1 MQKRRKMLTWLLT
14 MMMALGLFGAQASV
28 VGAAV
33 SMDFWG
39 FNVSPSELSASG
51 GKVTVDVN
59 FMENDADGELH
70 YRLRRQNED
79 KSYTVVKADE
89 TVHVS
94 KAAHTFQ
101 VDIPA
106 NTEAREV
113 TWQITLSENSNYM
126 NKKSQTVKV
135 AAASAGGGE
144 QPEPSDKVKCDA
156 KTFRAKVVDEKGNPV
171 EGVNLNIYG
180 LEDDTLDYDIKS
192 DKNGVASYTLTG
204 SDFMMRFDVSVSDD
218 NWTSE
223 DEHGFETDG
232 TPSKMPSIVS
242 VDDKSLAEADE
253 VVFTVKKNGTAEDKV
268 LCEGRTFRAKVV
280 DEKGNPV
287 EGVSVLIKD
296 TEGQGCN
303 YTATSGK
310 DGVVS
315 HEMGQYVDF
324 SLTFNASV
332 KDSAWT
338 SEDKHTFVTGSGA
351 VITKVNGKAPADA
364 DEMVFVVKK
373 GGTSAPTKVLSD
385 STHFRAVAMDKDGK
399 PVAGAVFTVKVPG
412 VGTHEI
418 TSNEKGVI
426 EYALDKADDYDNT
439 LTVELKSNDKWS
451 SMDSYKVVTNAMAEI
466 YTVNNKPLS
475 DEEFSF
481 ILHETVDKTALGEAL
496 DKVKNLVK
504 TDYTDESWSDYS
516 MVLDKA
522 QKVYDNDYV
531 NKDDVTN
538 AIQELEA
545 AVKKL
550 TVKAADT
557 AKADEAKADVAKL
570 QKDDYTPESWKAVE
584 DALTELEK
592 VSKGENVLQSE
603 LDAAV
608 EKLTQAISG
617 LKEAEKPEPKPE
629 PEAKKV
635 ASVKLS
641 TTTYTYNGKVKKP
654 AVTAKDDK
662 NNVIPK
668 SDYTVKYSSGC
679 KSVGNYKATV
689 TFRGDY
695 SGSFVRSFRIVP
707 KGTKV
712 KSLKA
717 GKKSFTVKWK
727 AQKTQ
732 TTGYQVQYCMKK
744 NFKKGAKTA
753 TVGKNK
759 TVSKKITKL
768 GKKKTYYVRIR
779 TYKTVK
785 VNGKNTKMY
794 SGWSAVKKVKTK

>member
-14 MMMALGLFGAQASV
+14 MMMALGLFGAQASIA
-28 VGAAV
+28 GAAV
-33 SMDFWG
+33 SMDFYG
-39 FNVSPSELSASG
+39 YTVSPSELSASG

-59 FMENDADGELH
+59 LMNDDADGELH

-79 KSYTVVKADE
+79 KTYTTVKADE

-101 VDIPA
+101 VDIPE

-126 NKKSQTVKV
+126 NKTSKTVKV

-156 KTFRAKVVDEKGNPV
+156 KTFRAKVVDEKG
-171 EGVNLNIYG
+171 
-180 LEDDTLDYDIKS
+180 S
-192 DKNGVASYTLTG
+192 
-204 SDFMMRFDVSVSDD
+204 
-218 NWTSE
+218 
-223 DEHGFETDG
+223 
-232 TPSKMPSIVS
+232 
-242 VDDKSLAEADE
+242 
-253 VVFTVKKNGTAEDKV
+253 
-268 LCEGRTFRAKVV
+268 
-280 DEKGNPV
+280 PV
-287 EGVSVLIKD
+287 EGVSVLLKD
-296 TEGQGCN
+296 DKNYGCE
-303 YTATSGK
+303 YTVTSGK

-315 HEMGQYVDF
+315 HEMNQNADY
-324 SLTFNASV
+324 SLTFNVNV

-338 SEDKHTFVTGSGA
+338 SENTHTFVTGGDAS
-351 VITKVNGKAPADA
+351 ITKVNGKAPADA

-373 GGTSAPTKVLSD
+373 GGTPAPTKVLSD
-385 STHFRAVAMDKDGK
+385 STHFRAVAVDKDGK

-439 LTVELKSNDKWS
+439 LTVELKANDKWS

-531 NKDDVTN
+531 NNDDVTN

-557 AKADEAKADVAKL
+557 SKADDAKADAAKL
-570 QKDDYTPESWKAVE
+570 QKDNYTPESWKAVE
-584 DALTELEK
+584 DALAELEK

-608 EKLTQAISG
+608 EKLTQAISD
-617 LKEAEKPEPKPE
+617 LKEAEKPE

-654 AVTAKDDK
+654 AVTAKDNK

-668 SDYTVKYSSGC
+668 SAYTIKYSSGC
-679 KSVGNYKATV
+679 KSVGKYTATV

-695 SGSFVRSFRIVP
+695 SGSFVRSFQIIP
-707 KGTKV
+707 KGTKI
-712 KSLKA
+712 KSLKV
-717 GKKSFTVKWK
+717 GKKSFTVKWT

-732 TTGYQVQYCMKK
+732 TTGYQVQYCLKK
-744 NFKKGAKTA
+744 NFKKGAKTT

-759 TVSKKITKL
+759 TVSKKITKR

-785 VNGKNTKMY
+785 VKGKNTKLY

>member
-1 MQKRRKMLTWLLT
+1 MNRI
-14 MMMALGLFGAQASV
+14 
-28 VGAAV
+28 
-33 SMDFWG
+33 
-39 FNVSPSELSASG
+39 
-51 GKVTVDVN
+51 
-59 FMENDADGELH
+59 
-70 YRLRRQNED
+70 
-79 KSYTVVKADE
+79 
-89 TVHVS
+89 S
-94 KAAHTFQ
+94 K
-101 VDIPA
+101 
-106 NTEAREV
+106 
-113 TWQITLSENSNYM
+113 
-126 NKKSQTVKV
+126 TVKV
-135 AAASAGGGE
+135 AASAGGGE
-144 QPEPSDKVKCDA
+144 QPEPSDKVLCDA
-156 KTFRAKVVDEKGNPV
+156 KTFRAKVVDEKGSPV
-171 EGVNLNIYG
+171 EGVNVNIFG
-180 LEDDTLDYDIKS
+180 VEDNTLDYNIKS
-192 DKNGVASYTLTG
+192 DKNGIASYTLTG
-204 SDFMMRFDVSVSDD
+204 VDIMMPFDVSVSDA

-223 DEHGFETDG
+223 DEHRFETDG
-232 TPSKMPSIVS
+232 TPTKMPSIVS
-242 VDDKSLAEADE
+242 VDGKSLAEAAE
-253 VVFTVKKNGTAEDKV
+253 VIFTVKKNGTAADKV

-280 DEKGNPV
+280 DEKGTPV

-296 TEGQGCN
+296 NENQCCE
-303 YTATSGK
+303 YTVTSGK

-315 HEMGQYVDF
+315 REMNQNADYD
-324 SLTFNASV
+324 LTFNVNV

-338 SEDKHTFVTGSGA
+338 SENTHTFVTGGDAS
-351 VITKVNGKAPADA
+351 ITKVNGKAPADA

-373 GGTSAPTKVLSD
+373 GGTPAPSKVLSD
-385 STHFRAVAMDKDGK
+385 STHFRAVAVDKNGK

-426 EYALDKADDYDNT
+426 EYALDKEADCNNT
-439 LTVELKSNDKWS
+439 LTVELKANDKWA
-451 SMDSYKVVTNAMAEI
+451 SMDSYKVVTNEMAEI
-466 YTVNNKPLS
+466 DTVNKKPLS

-481 ILHETVDKTALGEAL
+481 ILHKKVDKTALGEAL

-516 MVLDKA
+516 LVLDKV

-531 NKDDVTN
+531 NDDDVTY

-557 AKADEAKADVAKL
+557 AKADDAKADAAKL
-570 QKDDYTPESWKAVE
+570 QKDNYTPESWKAVE
-584 DALTELEK
+584 DALAELEK

-608 EKLTQAISG
+608 EKLTQAISD
-617 LKEAEKPEPKPE
+617 LKEAEKPE

-654 AVTAKDDK
+654 AVTAKDNK

-668 SDYTVKYSSGC
+668 SAYTVKYSSGC
-679 KSVGNYKATV
+679 KSVGKYTATV

-695 SGSFVRSFRIVP
+695 SGSFVRSFQIIP
-707 KGTKV
+707 KGTKI
-712 KSLKA
+712 KRLKA
-717 GKKSFTVKWK
+717 GKKSFTVKWT

-732 TTGYQVQYCMKK
+732 TTGYQVQYCLKK
-744 NFKKGAKTA
+744 NFKKGAKTT

-759 TVSKKITKL
+759 TVSKKITKR

-785 VNGKNTKMY
+785 VKGKSTKLY

>member
-14 MMMALGLFGAQASV
+14 MMMALGLFGAQASIA
-28 VGAAV
+28 GAAV
-33 SMDFWG
+33 SMDFYG
-39 FNVSPSELSASG
+39 YTVSPSELSASG

-59 FMENDADGELH
+59 LMNDDADGELH

-79 KSYTVVKADE
+79 KTYTTVKADE

-101 VDIPA
+101 VDIPE

-113 TWQITLSENSNYM
+113 TWQIILSENSNYM
-126 NKKSQTVKV
+126 NRISKTVKV
-135 AAASAGGGE
+135 AASAGGGE
-144 QPEPSDKVKCDA
+144 QPEPSDKVLCDA

-171 EGVNLNIYG
+171 EGVNVNIFG
-180 LEDDTLDYDIKS
+180 VEDNTLDYNIKS
-192 DKNGVASYTLTG
+192 DKNGIASYTLTG
-204 SDFMMRFDVSVSDD
+204 VDIMMPFDVSVSDA

-223 DEHGFETDG
+223 DEHRFETDG
-232 TPSKMPSIVS
+232 TPTKMPSIVS
-242 VDDKSLAEADE
+242 VDGKSLAEADE
-253 VVFTVKKNGTAEDKV
+253 VIFTVKKNGTAADKV

-280 DEKGNPV
+280 DEKGTPV

-296 TEGQGCN
+296 NENQCCE
-303 YTATSGK
+303 YTVTSGK

-315 HEMGQYVDF
+315 REMNQNADYD
-324 SLTFNASV
+324 LTFNVNV

-338 SEDKHTFVTGSGA
+338 SENTHTFVTGGDAS
-351 VITKVNGKAPADA
+351 ITKVNGKAPADA

-373 GGTSAPTKVLSD
+373 GGTPAPSKVLSD
-385 STHFRAVAMDKDGK
+385 STHFRAVAVDKDGK

-426 EYALDKADDYDNT
+426 EYALDKEDDCDNT
-439 LTVELKSNDKWS
+439 LTVELKANDKWA
-451 SMDSYKVVTNAMAEI
+451 SMDNYKVVTNAMAEI
-466 YTVNNKPLS
+466 YTVNKKPLS
-475 DEEFSF
+475 DKEFSF
-481 ILHETVDKTALGEAL
+481 ILHEKVDKTALGEAL

-516 MVLDKA
+516 LVLDKA

-531 NKDDVTN
+531 TKDDVTN

-557 AKADEAKADVAKL
+557 AKADDAKADAAKL
-570 QKDDYTPESWKAVE
+570 QKDNYTPESWKAVE
-584 DALTELEK
+584 DALAELEK

-608 EKLTQAISG
+608 EKLTQAISA
-617 LKEAEKPEPKPE
+617 LKEAEKPEP
-629 PEAKKV
+629 EAKKV
-635 ASVKLS
+635 TSVKLS

-654 AVTAKDDK
+654 AVTAKDNK

-668 SDYTVKYSSGC
+668 SAYTVKYSSGC
-679 KSVGNYKATV
+679 KSVGKYTATV

-695 SGSFVRSFRIVP
+695 SGSFVRSFQIIP
-707 KGTKV
+707 KGTKI
-712 KSLKA
+712 KRLKA
-717 GKKSFTVKWK
+717 GKKSFTVKWT

-732 TTGYQVQYCMKK
+732 TTGYQVQY
-744 NFKKGAKTA
+744 
-753 TVGKNK
+753 
-759 TVSKKITKL
+759 L
-768 GKKKTYYVRIR
+768 LR
-779 TYKTVK
+779 
-785 VNGKNTKMY
+785 
-794 SGWSAVKKVKTK
+794 

>member
-14 MMMALGLFGAQASV
+14 MMMALGLFGAQASIA
-28 VGAAV
+28 GAAV
-33 SMDFWG
+33 SMDFYG
-39 FNVSPSELSASG
+39 YTVSPSELSASG

-59 FMENDADGELH
+59 LMNDDADGELH

-79 KSYTVVKADE
+79 KTYTTVKADE

-101 VDIPA
+101 VDIPE

-126 NKKSQTVKV
+126 NRISKTVKV
-135 AAASAGGGE
+135 AASAGGGE
-144 QPEPSDKVKCDA
+144 QPEPSDKVLCDA
-156 KTFRAKVVDEKGNPV
+156 KTFRA
-171 EGVNLNIYG
+171 
-180 LEDDTLDYDIKS
+180 
-192 DKNGVASYTLTG
+192 
-204 SDFMMRFDVSVSDD
+204 R
-218 NWTSE
+218 
-223 DEHGFETDG
+223 
-232 TPSKMPSIVS
+232 
-242 VDDKSLAEADE
+242 
-253 VVFTVKKNGTAEDKV
+253 
-268 LCEGRTFRAKVV
+268 VV

-296 TEGQGCN
+296 NENMGCE
-303 YTATSGK
+303 YTVTSGK

-315 HEMGQYVDF
+315 HEMNQNVDYE
-324 SLTFNASV
+324 LTFNVNV

-338 SEDKHTFVTGSGA
+338 SENTHTFVTGGDAS
-351 VITKVNGKAPADA
+351 ITKVNGKAPADA

-373 GGTSAPTKVLSD
+373 GGTPAPSKVLSD
-385 STHFRAVAMDKDGK
+385 STHFRAVAVDKDGK

-439 LTVELKSNDKWS
+439 LTVELKANDKWA

-466 YTVNNKPLS
+466 YTVNKKPLS

-481 ILHETVDKTALGEAL
+481 ILHEKVDKTALGEAL

-516 MVLDKA
+516 LVLDKA

-531 NKDDVTN
+531 TKDDVTN

-557 AKADEAKADVAKL
+557 AKADDAKADAAKL
-570 QKDDYTPESWKAVE
+570 QKDNYTPESWKAVE
-584 DALTELEK
+584 DALAELEK

-608 EKLTQAISG
+608 EKLTQAISD
-617 LKEAEKPEPKPE
+617 LKEAEKPEP
-629 PEAKKV
+629 EAKKV
-635 ASVKLS
+635 TSVKLS

-654 AVTAKDDK
+654 AVTAKDNK

-668 SDYTVKYSSGC
+668 SAYTVKYSSGC
-679 KSVGNYKATV
+679 KSVGKYTATV

-695 SGSFVRSFRIVP
+695 SGSFVRSFQIIP
-707 KGTKV
+707 KGTKI
-712 KSLKA
+712 KRLKA
-717 GKKSFTVKWK
+717 GKKSFTVKWT

-732 TTGYQVQYCMKK
+732 TTGYQVQYCLKK
-744 NFKKGAKTA
+744 NFKKGAKTT

-759 TVSKKITKL
+759 TVSKKITKR

-785 VNGKNTKMY
+785 VKGKNTKLY

>member
-14 MMMALGLFGAQASV
+14 MMMALGLFGAQASIA
-28 VGAAV
+28 GAAV
-33 SMDFWG
+33 SMDFYDYT
-39 FNVSPSELSASG
+39 VSPSELSASG
-51 GKVTVDVN
+51 GKVKVDVN
-59 FMENDADGELH
+59 LVNDDADGELH

-79 KSYTVVKADE
+79 KTYTTVKADE

-94 KAAHTFQ
+94 KATHTFQ
-101 VDIPA
+101 VDIPE

-126 NKKSQTVKV
+126 NRFSKTVKV
-135 AAASAGGGE
+135 AASAGGGE
-144 QPEPSDKVKCDA
+144 QPEPS
-156 KTFRAKVVDEKGNPV
+156 
-171 EGVNLNIYG
+171 
-180 LEDDTLDYDIKS
+180 
-192 DKNGVASYTLTG
+192 
-204 SDFMMRFDVSVSDD
+204 
-218 NWTSE
+218 
-223 DEHGFETDG
+223 
-232 TPSKMPSIVS
+232 
-242 VDDKSLAEADE
+242 
-253 VVFTVKKNGTAEDKV
+253 DKV

-280 DEKGNPV
+280 DEKGTPV

-296 TEGQGCN
+296 NENMLCE
-303 YTATSGK
+303 YTVTSGK

-315 HEMGQYVDF
+315 HEMIQGVDY
-324 SLTFNASV
+324 SLTFNVNV

-338 SEDKHTFVTGSGA
+338 SENTHTFVTGGDAS
-351 VITKVNGKAPADA
+351 ITKVNGKAPADA

-373 GGTSAPTKVLSD
+373 GGTPAPSKVLSD
-385 STHFRAVAMDKDGK
+385 STHFRAVAVDKNGK

-426 EYALDKADDYDNT
+426 EYALEKEDDCDNT
-439 LTVELKSNDKWS
+439 LTVELKANDKWA
-451 SMDSYKVVTNAMAEI
+451 SMDSYKVVTNEMAEI
-466 YTVNNKPLS
+466 DTVNKKPLS

-481 ILHETVDKTALGEAL
+481 ILHKKVDKTALGEAL

-516 MVLDKA
+516 LVLDKV

-531 NKDDVTN
+531 NDDDVTN

-557 AKADEAKADVAKL
+557 AKADDAKADAAKL
-570 QKDDYTPESWKAVE
+570 QKDNYTPESWKAVE
-584 DALTELEK
+584 DALAELEK

-608 EKLTQAISG
+608 EKLTQAISD
-617 LKEAEKPEPKPE
+617 LKEAEKPE

-635 ASVKLS
+635 ALVKLS

-654 AVTAKDDK
+654 AVTAKDNK

-668 SDYTVKYSSGC
+668 SAYTVKYSSGC
-679 KSVGNYKATV
+679 KSVGKYTATV

-695 SGSFVRSFRIVP
+695 SGSFVRSFQIIP
-707 KGTKV
+707 KGTKI
-712 KSLKA
+712 KRLKA
-717 GKKSFTVKWK
+717 GKKSFTVKWT

-732 TTGYQVQYCMKK
+732 TTGYQVQYCLKK
-744 NFKKGAKTA
+744 NFKKGAKTT

-759 TVSKKITKL
+759 TVSKKITKR

-785 VNGKNTKMY
+785 VKGKSTKLY

>member
-14 MMMALGLFGAQASV
+14 MMMALGLFGAQASIA
-28 VGAAV
+28 GAAV
-33 SMDFWG
+33 SMDFYG
-39 FNVSPSELSASG
+39 YTVSPSELSASG

-59 FMENDADGELH
+59 LMNDDADGELH

-79 KSYTVVKADE
+79 KTYTVVKADE

-94 KAAHTFQ
+94 KATHTFQ
-101 VDIPA
+101 VDIPE

-126 NKKSQTVKV
+126 NKTSKTVKV
-135 AAASAGGGE
+135 AASAGGGE

-171 EGVNLNIYG
+171 EGV
-180 LEDDTLDYDIKS
+180 
-192 DKNGVASYTLTG
+192 
-204 SDFMMRFDVSVSDD
+204 
-218 NWTSE
+218 
-223 DEHGFETDG
+223 
-232 TPSKMPSIVS
+232 
-242 VDDKSLAEADE
+242 
-253 VVFTVKKNGTAEDKV
+253 
-268 LCEGRTFRAKVV
+268 
-280 DEKGNPV
+280 
-287 EGVSVLIKD
+287 SVLIKD
-296 TEGQGCN
+296 NENQDCE
-303 YTATSGK
+303 YTVTSGK

-315 HEMGQYVDF
+315 REMNQYIDF
-324 SLTFNASV
+324 SLTFNVNV

-338 SEDKHTFVTGSGA
+338 SENTHTFVTGGDAS
-351 VITKVNGKAPADA
+351 ITKVNGKAPADA

-373 GGTSAPTKVLSD
+373 GGTPAPTKVLSD
-385 STHFRAVAMDKDGK
+385 STHFRAVAVDKDGK

-439 LTVELKSNDKWS
+439 LTVELKANDKWS

-531 NKDDVTN
+531 NNDDVTN

-557 AKADEAKADVAKL
+557 AKADDAKADAAKL
-570 QKDDYTPESWKAVE
+570 QKDNYTPESWKAVE
-584 DALTELEK
+584 DALAELEK

-608 EKLTQAISG
+608 EKLTQAISD
-617 LKEAEKPEPKPE
+617 LKEAEKPE

-668 SDYTVKYSSGC
+668 SAYTVKYSSGC
-679 KSVGNYKATV
+679 KSVGKYTATV

-695 SGSFVRSFRIVP
+695 SGSFVRSFRIIP
-707 KGTKV
+707 KGTKI

-717 GKKSFTVKWK
+717 GKKSFTVKWT

-732 TTGYQVQYCMKK
+732 TTGYQVQYCLKK
-744 NFKKGAKTA
+744 NFKKGAKTT

-759 TVSKKITKL
+759 TVSKKITKR
-768 GKKKTYYVRIR
+768 GKKKTYYVKIR

-785 VNGKNTKMY
+785 VKGKNTKLY

>member
-1 MQKRRKMLTWLLT
+1 M
-14 MMMALGLFGAQASV
+14 
-28 VGAAV
+28 
-33 SMDFWG
+33 
-39 FNVSPSELSASG
+39 
-51 GKVTVDVN
+51 
-59 FMENDADGELH
+59 
-70 YRLRRQNED
+70 
-79 KSYTVVKADE
+79 
-89 TVHVS
+89 
-94 KAAHTFQ
+94 
-101 VDIPA
+101 
-106 NTEAREV
+106 
-113 TWQITLSENSNYM
+113 
-126 NKKSQTVKV
+126 
-135 AAASAGGGE
+135 
-144 QPEPSDKVKCDA
+144 
-156 KTFRAKVVDEKGNPV
+156 DEKGNPV
-171 EGVNLNIYG
+171 EGVNVNIYG
-180 LEDDTLDYDIKS
+180 VEDNTLDYNIKS
-192 DKNGVASYTLTG
+192 DKNGIASYTLTG
-204 SDFMMRFDVSVSDD
+204 VDFMMPFDVSVSDA

-232 TPSKMPSIVS
+232 TPSKMPSIIS
-242 VDDKSLAEADE
+242 VDGKSLAEADE
-253 VVFTVKKNGTAEDKV
+253 MIFTVKKNGTAADKV

-287 EGVSVLIKD
+287 EGVSVLVKD
-296 TEGQGCN
+296 NGNQGCE
-303 YTATSGK
+303 YTAISGK

-315 HEMGQYVDF
+315 HEMQNWDYD
-324 SLTFNASV
+324 LTFNAEV

-338 SEDKHTFVTGSGA
+338 SQDKHIFVTGSGA

-373 GGTSAPTKVLSD
+373 GGTPAPTKVLSD
-385 STHFRAVAMDKDGK
+385 STHFRAVAVDKDGK

-439 LTVELKSNDKWS
+439 LTVELKANDKWS

-531 NKDDVTN
+531 NNDDVTN

-557 AKADEAKADVAKL
+557 AKADDAKADAAKL
-570 QKDDYTPESWKAVE
+570 QKDNYTPESWKAVE
-584 DALTELEK
+584 DALAELEK

-608 EKLTQAISG
+608 EKLTQAISD
-617 LKEAEKPEPKPE
+617 LKEAEKPE

-668 SDYTVKYSSGC
+668 SAYTVKYSSGC
-679 KSVGNYKATV
+679 KSVGKYTATV

-695 SGSFVRSFRIVP
+695 SGSFVRSFRIIP
-707 KGTKV
+707 KGTKL

-717 GKKSFTVKWK
+717 GKKSFTVKWT

-732 TTGYQVQYCMKK
+732 TTGYQVQYCLKK
-744 NFKKGAKTA
+744 NFKKGAKTT

-759 TVSKKITKL
+759 TVSKKITKR

-785 VNGKNTKMY
+785 VKGKNTKLY

>member
-1 MQKRRKMLTWLLT
+1 MCDYNFFELVEQDNAKWNGLVKYFCQKSYIEKGKTMQKRRKMLTWLLT
-14 MMMALGLFGAQASV
+14 MMMALGLFGAQASIA
-28 VGAAV
+28 GAAV
-33 SMDFWG
+33 SMDFYG
-39 FNVSPSELSASG
+39 YTVSPSELSASG
-51 GKVTVDVN
+51 GKV
-59 FMENDADGELH
+59 
-70 YRLRRQNED
+70 
-79 KSYTVVKADE
+79 K
-89 TVHVS
+89 
-94 KAAHTFQ
+94 
-101 VDIPA
+101 
-106 NTEAREV
+106 
-113 TWQITLSENSNYM
+113 
-126 NKKSQTVKV
+126 
-135 AAASAGGGE
+135 
-144 QPEPSDKVKCDA
+144 PEPSDKVLCDA

-171 EGVNLNIYG
+171 EGVNVNIFG
-180 LEDDTLDYDIKS
+180 VEDNTLDYNIKS
-192 DKNGVASYTLTG
+192 DKNGIASYTLTG
-204 SDFMMRFDVSVSDD
+204 VDFMMTFDVSVSDA

-223 DEHGFETDG
+223 DEHRFETDG
-232 TPSKMPSIVS
+232 AQTKMPSIVS
-242 VDDKSLAEADE
+242 VDGKSLAEADE
-253 VVFTVKKNGTAEDKV
+253 VIFTVKKNGTAADKV

-280 DEKGNPV
+280 DEKGTPV
-287 EGVSVLIKD
+287 EGVSVLIKANETQD
-296 TEGQGCN
+296 CE
-303 YTATSGK
+303 YTVTSGK

-315 HEMGQYVDF
+315 REMDPNIDF
-324 SLTFNASV
+324 DLTFNVNV

-338 SEDKHTFVTGSGA
+338 SENTHTFVTGRKGDAS
-351 VITKVNGKAPADA
+351 ITKVNGKAPADA

-373 GGTSAPTKVLSD
+373 GGTPAPSKVLSD
-385 STHFRAVAMDKDGK
+385 STHFRAVAVGKDGK

-426 EYALDKADDYDNT
+426 EYALDKANDCENT
-439 LTVELKSNDKWS
+439 LTVELKANDKWA
-451 SMDSYKVVTNAMAEI
+451 SMDNYKVVTNEMAEI
-466 YTVNNKPLS
+466 DTVNKKPLS
-475 DEEFSF
+475 DKGFSF
-481 ILHETVDKTALGEAL
+481 ILHEKVDKTALGEAL

-516 MVLDKA
+516 LVLDKV

-531 NKDDVTN
+531 NDDDVTN

-557 AKADEAKADVAKL
+557 AKADDAKADAAKL
-570 QKDDYTPESWKAVE
+570 QKDNYTPESWKAVE
-584 DALTELEK
+584 DALAELEK

-608 EKLTQAISG
+608 EKLTQAISD
-617 LKEAEKPEPKPE
+617 LKEAEKPE

-635 ASVKLS
+635 ALVKLS

-654 AVTAKDDK
+654 AVTAKDNK

-668 SDYTVKYSSGC
+668 SAYTVKYSSGC
-679 KSVGNYKATV
+679 KSVGKYTATV

-695 SGSFVRSFRIVP
+695 SGSFVRSFQIIP
-707 KGTKV
+707 KGTKI
-712 KSLKA
+712 KRLKA
-717 GKKSFTVKWK
+717 GKKSFTVKWT

-732 TTGYQVQYCMKK
+732 TTGYQVQYCLKK
-744 NFKKGAKTA
+744 NFKKGAKTT

-759 TVSKKITKL
+759 TVSKKITKR

-785 VNGKNTKMY
+785 VKGKSTKLY

>member
-14 MMMALGLFGAQASV
+14 MMMALGLFGAQASIA
-28 VGAAV
+28 GAAV
-33 SMDFWG
+33 SMDFYDYT
-39 FNVSPSELSASG
+39 VSPSELSASG
-51 GKVTVDVN
+51 GKVKVDVN
-59 FMENDADGELH
+59 LMNDDADGELH

-79 KSYTVVKADE
+79 KTYTEVKADE

-101 VDIPA
+101 VDIPE

-113 TWQITLSENSNYM
+113 TWQITLSENSKYM
-126 NKKSQTVKV
+126 NRIPKTVKV
-135 AAASAGGGE
+135 AASAGGGE
-144 QPEPSDKVKCDA
+144 QPEPS
-156 KTFRAKVVDEKGNPV
+156 
-171 EGVNLNIYG
+171 
-180 LEDDTLDYDIKS
+180 
-192 DKNGVASYTLTG
+192 
-204 SDFMMRFDVSVSDD
+204 
-218 NWTSE
+218 
-223 DEHGFETDG
+223 
-232 TPSKMPSIVS
+232 
-242 VDDKSLAEADE
+242 
-253 VVFTVKKNGTAEDKV
+253 DKV

-280 DEKGNPV
+280 DEKGTPV

-296 TEGQGCN
+296 NENQCCE
-303 YTATSGK
+303 YTVTSGK

-315 HEMGQYVDF
+315 REMNQNADYD
-324 SLTFNASV
+324 LTFNVNV

-338 SEDKHTFVTGSGA
+338 SENTHTFVTGGDAS
-351 VITKVNGKAPADA
+351 ITKVNGKAPADA

-373 GGTSAPTKVLSD
+373 GGTPAPSKVLSD
-385 STHFRAVAMDKDGK
+385 STHFRAVAVDKNGK

-426 EYALDKADDYDNT
+426 EYALDKEADCNNT
-439 LTVELKSNDKWS
+439 LTVELKANDKWA
-451 SMDSYKVVTNAMAEI
+451 SMDSYKVVTNEMAEI
-466 YTVNNKPLS
+466 DTVNKKPLS

-481 ILHETVDKTALGEAL
+481 ILHKKVDKTALGEAL

-516 MVLDKA
+516 LVLDKV

-531 NKDDVTN
+531 NDDDVTY

-557 AKADEAKADVAKL
+557 AKADDAKADAAKL
-570 QKDDYTPESWKAVE
+570 QKDNYTPESWKAVE
-584 DALTELEK
+584 DALAELEK

-608 EKLTQAISG
+608 EKLTQAISD
-617 LKEAEKPEPKPE
+617 LKEAEKPE

-654 AVTAKDDK
+654 AVTAKDNK

-668 SDYTVKYSSGC
+668 SAYTVKYSSGC
-679 KSVGNYKATV
+679 KSVGKYTATV

-695 SGSFVRSFRIVP
+695 SGSFVRSFQIIP
-707 KGTKV
+707 KGTKI
-712 KSLKA
+712 KRLKA
-717 GKKSFTVKWK
+717 GKKSFTVKWT

-732 TTGYQVQYCMKK
+732 TTGYQVQYCLKK
-744 NFKKGAKTA
+744 NFKKGAKTT

-759 TVSKKITKL
+759 TVSKKITKR

-785 VNGKNTKMY
+785 VKGKSTKLY

>member
-14 MMMALGLFGAQASV
+14 MMMALGLFGAQASIA
-28 VGAAV
+28 GAAV
-33 SMDFWG
+33 SMDFYG
-39 FNVSPSELSASG
+39 YTVSPSELSASG

-59 FMENDADGELH
+59 LMNDDADGELH

-79 KSYTVVKADE
+79 KTYTTVKADE

-101 VDIPA
+101 VDIPE

-126 NKKSQTVKV
+126 NKTSKTVKV

-156 KTFRAKVVDEKGNPV
+156 KTFRAKVVDEKG
-171 EGVNLNIYG
+171 
-180 LEDDTLDYDIKS
+180 T
-192 DKNGVASYTLTG
+192 
-204 SDFMMRFDVSVSDD
+204 
-218 NWTSE
+218 
-223 DEHGFETDG
+223 
-232 TPSKMPSIVS
+232 
-242 VDDKSLAEADE
+242 
-253 VVFTVKKNGTAEDKV
+253 
-268 LCEGRTFRAKVV
+268 
-280 DEKGNPV
+280 PV
-287 EGVSVLIKD
+287 EGVSVLLKD
-296 TEGQGCN
+296 DKNYGCE
-303 YTATSGK
+303 YTVTSGK

-315 HEMGQYVDF
+315 HEMNQNADY
-324 SLTFNASV
+324 SLTFNVNV

-338 SEDKHTFVTGSGA
+338 SENTHTFVTGPKGDAS
-351 VITKVNGKAPADA
+351 ITKVNGKAPADA

-373 GGTSAPTKVLSD
+373 GGTPAPTKVLSD
-385 STHFRAVAMDKDGK
+385 STHFRAVAVDKDGK

-439 LTVELKSNDKWS
+439 LTVELKANDKWS

-531 NKDDVTN
+531 NNDDVTN

-557 AKADEAKADVAKL
+557 AKADEAKADAAKL
-570 QKDDYTPESWKAVE
+570 QKDNYTPESWKAVE
-584 DALTELEK
+584 DALAELEK

-608 EKLTQAISG
+608 EKLTQAISD
-617 LKEAEKPEPKPE
+617 LKEAEKPE

-668 SDYTVKYSSGC
+668 SAYTVKYSSGC
-679 KSVGNYKATV
+679 KSVGKYTATV

-695 SGSFVRSFRIVP
+695 SGSFVRSFQIIP
-707 KGTKV
+707 KGTKI

-717 GKKSFTVKWK
+717 GKKSFTVKWT

-732 TTGYQVQYCMKK
+732 TTGYQVQYCLKK
-744 NFKKGAKTA
+744 NFKKGAKTT

-759 TVSKKITKL
+759 TVSKKITKR
-768 GKKKTYYVRIR
+768 GKKKTYYVRVR

-785 VNGKNTKMY
+785 VKGKSTKLY

>member
-14 MMMALGLFGAQASV
+14 MMMALGLFGAQASIA
-28 VGAAV
+28 GAAV
-33 SMDFWG
+33 SMDFYWYT
-39 FNVSPSELSASG
+39 VSPSELSASG

-59 FMENDADGELH
+59 LMNDDADGELH

-79 KSYTVVKADE
+79 KTYTTVKADE

-101 VDIPA
+101 VDIPE

-113 TWQITLSENSNYM
+113 TWQITLSENSNYL
-126 NKKSQTVKV
+126 NKMPKTVKV
-135 AAASAGGGE
+135 AASAGGGE
-144 QPEPSDKVKCDA
+144 QPEPS
-156 KTFRAKVVDEKGNPV
+156 
-171 EGVNLNIYG
+171 
-180 LEDDTLDYDIKS
+180 
-192 DKNGVASYTLTG
+192 
-204 SDFMMRFDVSVSDD
+204 
-218 NWTSE
+218 
-223 DEHGFETDG
+223 
-232 TPSKMPSIVS
+232 
-242 VDDKSLAEADE
+242 
-253 VVFTVKKNGTAEDKV
+253 DKV

-280 DEKGNPV
+280 DEKGTPV
-287 EGVSVLIKD
+287 AGVSVLIKD
-296 TEGQGCN
+296 NENQGCE
-303 YTATSGK
+303 YTVTSGK

-315 HEMGQYVDF
+315 HEMIQGVDY
-324 SLTFNASV
+324 SLTFNVNV

-338 SEDKHTFVTGSGA
+338 SENTHTFVTGGDAS
-351 VITKVNGKAPADA
+351 ITKVNGKAPADA

-373 GGTSAPTKVLSD
+373 GGTPAPTKVLSD
-385 STHFRAVAMDKDGK
+385 STHFRAVAVDKDGK

-439 LTVELKSNDKWS
+439 LTVELKANDKWS

-466 YTVNNKPLS
+466 YTVNKKPLS

-481 ILHETVDKTALGEAL
+481 ILHEKVDKTALGEAL

-516 MVLDKA
+516 LVLDKA

-531 NKDDVTN
+531 TKDDVTN

-557 AKADEAKADVAKL
+557 AKADDAKADAAKL
-570 QKDDYTPESWKAVE
+570 QKDNYTPESWKAVE
-584 DALTELEK
+584 DALAELEK

-608 EKLTQAISG
+608 EKLTQAISD
-617 LKEAEKPEPKPE
+617 LKEAEKPEP
-629 PEAKKV
+629 EAKKV
-635 ASVKLS
+635 TSVKLS

-654 AVTAKDDK
+654 AVIAKDNK

-668 SDYTVKYSSGC
+668 SAYTVKYSSGC
-679 KSVGNYKATV
+679 KSVGKYTATV

-695 SGSFVRSFRIVP
+695 SGSFVRSFQIIP
-707 KGTKV
+707 KGTKI
-712 KSLKA
+712 KRLKA
-717 GKKSFTVKWK
+717 GKKSFTVKWT

-732 TTGYQVQYCMKK
+732 TTGYQVQYCLKK
-744 NFKKGAKTA
+744 NFKKGAKTT

-759 TVSKKITKL
+759 TVSKKITKR

-785 VNGKNTKMY
+785 VKGKNTKLY

>member
-14 MMMALGLFGAQASV
+14 MMMALGLFGAQASIA
-28 VGAAV
+28 GAAV
-33 SMDFWG
+33 SMDFYG
-39 FNVSPSELSASG
+39 YTVSPSELSASG

-59 FMENDADGELH
+59 LMNDDADGELH

-79 KSYTVVKADE
+79 KTYTTVKADE

-101 VDIPA
+101 VDIPE

-126 NKKSQTVKV
+126 YGKSKTVKV
-135 AAASAGGGE
+135 AASAGGGE
-144 QPEPSDKVKCDA
+144 QPEPS
-156 KTFRAKVVDEKGNPV
+156 
-171 EGVNLNIYG
+171 
-180 LEDDTLDYDIKS
+180 
-192 DKNGVASYTLTG
+192 
-204 SDFMMRFDVSVSDD
+204 
-218 NWTSE
+218 
-223 DEHGFETDG
+223 
-232 TPSKMPSIVS
+232 
-242 VDDKSLAEADE
+242 
-253 VVFTVKKNGTAEDKV
+253 DKV

-280 DEKGNPV
+280 DEKGTPV

-296 TEGQGCN
+296 NENMLCE
-303 YTATSGK
+303 YTVTSGK

-315 HEMGQYVDF
+315 HEMIQGVDY
-324 SLTFNASV
+324 SLTFNVNV

-338 SEDKHTFVTGSGA
+338 SENTHTFVTGGDAS
-351 VITKVNGKAPADA
+351 ITKVNGKAPADA

-373 GGTSAPTKVLSD
+373 GGTPAPSKVLSD
-385 STHFRAVAMDKDGK
+385 STHFRAVAVDKNGK

-412 VGTHEI
+412 VDTHEI

-426 EYALDKADDYDNT
+426 EYALDKEVDCDNT
-439 LTVELKSNDKWS
+439 LTVELKANDKWA
-451 SMDSYKVVTNAMAEI
+451 SMDSYKVVTNEMAEI
-466 YTVNNKPLS
+466 DTVNKKPLS

-481 ILHETVDKTALGEAL
+481 ILHKKVDKTALGEAL

-504 TDYTDESWSDYS
+504 TDYTDESWSGYS
-516 MVLDKA
+516 LVLDKV

-531 NKDDVTN
+531 NDDDVTY

-557 AKADEAKADVAKL
+557 AKADDAKADAAKL
-570 QKDDYTPESWKAVE
+570 QKDNYTPESWKAVE
-584 DALTELEK
+584 DALAELEK

-608 EKLTQAISG
+608 EKLTQAISD
-617 LKEAEKPEPKPE
+617 LKEAEKPE

-635 ASVKLS
+635 ALVKLS

-654 AVTAKDDK
+654 AVTAKDNK

-668 SDYTVKYSSGC
+668 SAYTVKYSSGC
-679 KSVGNYKATV
+679 KSVGKYTATV

-695 SGSFVRSFRIVP
+695 SGSFVRSFQIIP
-707 KGTKV
+707 KGTKI
-712 KSLKA
+712 KRLKA
-717 GKKSFTVKWK
+717 GKKSFTVKWT

-732 TTGYQVQYCMKK
+732 TTGYQVQYCLKK
-744 NFKKGAKTA
+744 NFKKGAKTT

-759 TVSKKITKL
+759 TVSKKITKR

-785 VNGKNTKMY
+785 VKGKSTKLY

>member
-14 MMMALGLFGAQASV
+14 MMMALGLFGAQASIA
-28 VGAAV
+28 GAAV
-33 SMDFWG
+33 SMDFYG
-39 FNVSPSELSASG
+39 YTVSPSELSASG

-59 FMENDADGELH
+59 LMNDDADGELH

-79 KSYTVVKADE
+79 KTYTTVKADE

-101 VDIPA
+101 VDIPE

-126 NKKSQTVKV
+126 YGKSKTVKV
-135 AAASAGGGE
+135 AASAGGGE
-144 QPEPSDKVKCDA
+144 QPEPS
-156 KTFRAKVVDEKGNPV
+156 
-171 EGVNLNIYG
+171 
-180 LEDDTLDYDIKS
+180 
-192 DKNGVASYTLTG
+192 
-204 SDFMMRFDVSVSDD
+204 
-218 NWTSE
+218 
-223 DEHGFETDG
+223 
-232 TPSKMPSIVS
+232 
-242 VDDKSLAEADE
+242 
-253 VVFTVKKNGTAEDKV
+253 DKV

-280 DEKGNPV
+280 DEKGTPV

-296 TEGQGCN
+296 NENMNCE

-315 HEMGQYVDF
+315 HEMNPNADYD
-324 SLTFNASV
+324 LTFNVNV

-338 SEDKHTFVTGSGA
+338 SENTHTFVTGREGDAS
-351 VITKVNGKAPADA
+351 ITKVNGKAPADA

-373 GGTSAPTKVLSD
+373 GGTPAPSKVLSD
-385 STHFRAVAMDKDGK
+385 STHFRAVAVDKDGK

-426 EYALDKADDYDNT
+426 EYALDKEDDCDNT
-439 LTVELKSNDKWS
+439 LTVELKANDKWA
-451 SMDSYKVVTNAMAEI
+451 SMDSYKVVTNEMAEI
-466 YTVNNKPLS
+466 YTVNKKPLS

-481 ILHETVDKTALGEAL
+481 ILHEKVDKTALGEAL

-516 MVLDKA
+516 LVLDKV

-531 NKDDVTN
+531 NDDDVTN

-557 AKADEAKADVAKL
+557 AKADDAKADAAKL
-570 QKDDYTPESWKAVE
+570 QKDNYTPESWKAVE
-584 DALTELEK
+584 DALAELEK

-608 EKLTQAISG
+608 EKLTQAISD
-617 LKEAEKPEPKPE
+617 LKEAEKPE

-635 ASVKLS
+635 ALVKLS

-654 AVTAKDDK
+654 AVTAKDNK

-668 SDYTVKYSSGC
+668 SAYTVKYSSGC
-679 KSVGNYKATV
+679 KSVGKYTATV

-695 SGSFVRSFRIVP
+695 SGSFVRSFQIIP
-707 KGTKV
+707 KGTKI
-712 KSLKA
+712 KRLKA
-717 GKKSFTVKWK
+717 GKKSFTVKWT

-732 TTGYQVQYCMKK
+732 TTGYQVQYCLKK
-744 NFKKGAKTA
+744 NFKKGAKTT

-759 TVSKKITKL
+759 TVSKKITKR

-785 VNGKNTKMY
+785 VKGKSTKLY

>member
-1 MQKRRKMLTWLLT
+1 MNRI
-14 MMMALGLFGAQASV
+14 
-28 VGAAV
+28 
-33 SMDFWG
+33 
-39 FNVSPSELSASG
+39 
-51 GKVTVDVN
+51 
-59 FMENDADGELH
+59 
-70 YRLRRQNED
+70 
-79 KSYTVVKADE
+79 
-89 TVHVS
+89 S
-94 KAAHTFQ
+94 K
-101 VDIPA
+101 
-106 NTEAREV
+106 
-113 TWQITLSENSNYM
+113 
-126 NKKSQTVKV
+126 TVKV
-135 AAASAGGGE
+135 AASAGGGE
-144 QPEPSDKVKCDA
+144 QPEPSDKVLCDA
-156 KTFRAKVVDEKGNPV
+156 KTFRAKVVDEKGTPV
-171 EGVNLNIYG
+171 EGVNVNIFG
-180 LEDDTLDYDIKS
+180 VEDNTLDYNIKS
-192 DKNGVASYTLTG
+192 DKNGIASYTLTG
-204 SDFMMRFDVSVSDD
+204 VDFMMPFDVSVSDA

-223 DEHGFETDG
+223 DEHRFETDG
-232 TPSKMPSIVS
+232 TPTKMPSIVS
-242 VDDKSLAEADE
+242 VDGKSLAEADE
-253 VVFTVKKNGTAEDKV
+253 VIFTVKKNGTAADKV

-280 DEKGNPV
+280 DEKGTPV

-296 TEGQGCN
+296 NENPDCE
-303 YTATSGK
+303 YTVTSGK

-315 HEMGQYVDF
+315 HEMIQGVDS
-324 SLTFNASV
+324 SLTFNVNV

-338 SEDKHTFVTGSGA
+338 SENTHTFVTGGDAS
-351 VITKVNGKAPADA
+351 ITKVNGKAPADA

-373 GGTSAPTKVLSD
+373 GGTPAPSKVLSD
-385 STHFRAVAMDKDGK
+385 STHFRAVAVDKDGK

-439 LTVELKSNDKWS
+439 LTVELKANDKWA

-466 YTVNNKPLS
+466 YTVNKKPLS

-481 ILHETVDKTALGEAL
+481 ILHEKVDKTALGEAL

-516 MVLDKA
+516 LVLDKA

-531 NKDDVTN
+531 TKDDVTN

-557 AKADEAKADVAKL
+557 AKADDAKADAAKL
-570 QKDDYTPESWKAVE
+570 QKDNYTPESWKAVE
-584 DALTELEK
+584 DALAELEK

-608 EKLTQAISG
+608 EKLTQAISD
-617 LKEAEKPEPKPE
+617 LKEAEKPEP
-629 PEAKKV
+629 EAKKV
-635 ASVKLS
+635 TSVKLS

-654 AVTAKDDK
+654 AVTAKDNK

-668 SDYTVKYSSGC
+668 SAYTVKYSSGC
-679 KSVGNYKATV
+679 KSVGKYTATV

-695 SGSFVRSFRIVP
+695 SGSFVRSFQIIP
-707 KGTKV
+707 KGTKI
-712 KSLKA
+712 KRLKA
-717 GKKSFTVKWK
+717 GKKSFTVKWT

-732 TTGYQVQYCMKK
+732 TTGYQVQYCLKK
-744 NFKKGAKTA
+744 NFKKGAKTT

-759 TVSKKITKL
+759 TVSKKITKR

-785 VNGKNTKMY
+785 VKGKSTKLY

>member
-14 MMMALGLFGAQASV
+14 MMMALGLFGAQASIA
-28 VGAAV
+28 GAAV
-33 SMDFWG
+33 SMDFYG
-39 FNVSPSELSASG
+39 YTVSPSELSASG

-59 FMENDADGELH
+59 LMNDDADGELH

-79 KSYTVVKADE
+79 KTYATVKADE

-101 VDIPA
+101 VDIPE

-126 NKKSQTVKV
+126 NKTSKTVKV

-171 EGVNLNIYG
+171 EGVNVNICG
-180 LEDDTLDYDIKS
+180 VEDNSLDYDIKS
-192 DKNGVASYTLTG
+192 DKNGIASYTLTG
-204 SDFMMRFDVSVSDD
+204 VDFMMPFDVSVSDA

-232 TPSKMPSIVS
+232 TPSKMPSIIS
-242 VDDKSLAEADE
+242 VDGKSLAEADE
-253 VVFTVKKNGTAEDKV
+253 VIFTVKKNGTAADKV
-268 LCEGRTFRAKVV
+268 LCEGRNFRAKVV

-296 TEGQGCN
+296 NENQSCE
-303 YTATSGK
+303 YTVTSGK

-315 HEMGQYVDF
+315 YEMNPNIDC
-324 SLTFNASV
+324 SLTFNVNV

-338 SEDKHTFVTGSGA
+338 SENTHTFVTGGDAS
-351 VITKVNGKAPADA
+351 ITKVNGKAPADA

-373 GGTSAPTKVLSD
+373 GGTPAPTKVLSD
-385 STHFRAVAMDKDGK
+385 STHFRAVAVDKDGK

-426 EYALDKADDYDNT
+426 EYTLDKADDYDNT
-439 LTVELKSNDKWS
+439 LTVELKANDKWS
-451 SMDSYKVVTNAMAEI
+451 SMDSYKVM
-466 YTVNNKPLS
+466 
-475 DEEFSF
+475 
-481 ILHETVDKTALGEAL
+481 
-496 DKVKNLVK
+496 
-504 TDYTDESWSDYS
+504 
-516 MVLDKA
+516 
-522 QKVYDNDYV
+522 
-531 NKDDVTN
+531 TN
-538 AIQELEA
+538 AIQELAA

-557 AKADEAKADVAKL
+557 AKADEAKADAAKL
-570 QKDDYTPESWKAVE
+570 QKDNYTPESWKAVE
-584 DALTELEK
+584 DALAELEK

-608 EKLTQAISG
+608 EKLTQAISD
-617 LKEAEKPEPKPE
+617 LKEAEKPE

-668 SDYTVKYSSGC
+668 SAYTVKYSSGC
-679 KSVGNYKATV
+679 KSVGKYTATV

-695 SGSFVRSFRIVP
+695 SGSFVRSFQIIP
-707 KGTKV
+707 KGTKI

-717 GKKSFTVKWK
+717 GKKSFTVKWT

-732 TTGYQVQYCMKK
+732 TTGYQVQYCLKK
-744 NFKKGAKTA
+744 NFKKGAKTT

-759 TVSKKITKL
+759 TVSKKITKR

-785 VNGKNTKMY
+785 VKGKNTKLY

>member
-14 MMMALGLFGAQASV
+14 MMMALGLFGAQASIA
-28 VGAAV
+28 GAAV
-33 SMDFWG
+33 SMDFYDYT
-39 FNVSPSELSASG
+39 VSPSELSASG

-59 FMENDADGELH
+59 LMNDDADGKLH

-79 KSYTVVKADE
+79 KTYTTVKADE

-101 VDIPA
+101 VDIPE

-113 TWQITLSENSNYM
+113 TWQIKLSENSNYM
-126 NKKSQTVKV
+126 YGKSKTVKV
-135 AAASAGGGE
+135 AASAGGGE
-144 QPEPSDKVKCDA
+144 QPEPSDKVLCDA

-171 EGVNLNIYG
+171 EGVNVNIFG
-180 LEDDTLDYDIKS
+180 VEDNTLDYNIKS
-192 DKNGVASYTLTG
+192 DKNGIASYTLTG
-204 SDFMMRFDVSVSDD
+204 VDIMMPFDVSVSDA

-223 DEHGFETDG
+223 DEHRFETDG
-232 TPSKMPSIVS
+232 TPTKMPSIVS
-242 VDDKSLAEADE
+242 VDGKSLAEADE
-253 VVFTVKKNGTAEDKV
+253 VIFTVKKNGTAADKV

-280 DEKGNPV
+280 DEKGTPV

-296 TEGQGCN
+296 NANMHCE
-303 YTATSGK
+303 YTVTSGK

-315 HEMGQYVDF
+315 REMNPNVDYD
-324 SLTFNASV
+324 LTFNVNV

-338 SEDKHTFVTGSGA
+338 SENTHTFVTGREGDAS
-351 VITKVNGKAPADA
+351 ITKVNGKAPADA

-373 GGTSAPTKVLSD
+373 GGTPAPSKVLSD
-385 STHFRAVAMDKDGK
+385 STHFRAVAVDKGGK
-399 PVAGAVFTVKVPG
+399 PVAGAVFTVKVPR

-426 EYALDKADDYDNT
+426 EYALDKEADCDNT
-439 LTVELKSNDKWS
+439 LTVELKANDKWA
-451 SMDSYKVVTNAMAEI
+451 SMDSYKVVTNEMAEI
-466 YTVNNKPLS
+466 DTVNKKPLS

-481 ILHETVDKTALGEAL
+481 ILHKKVDKTALGEAL

-516 MVLDKA
+516 LVLDKV

-531 NKDDVTN
+531 NDDDVTY

-557 AKADEAKADVAKL
+557 AKADDAKADAAKL
-570 QKDDYTPESWKAVE
+570 QKDNYTPESWKAVE
-584 DALTELEK
+584 DALAELEK

-608 EKLTQAISG
+608 EKLTQAISD
-617 LKEAEKPEPKPE
+617 LKEAEKPE

-654 AVTAKDDK
+654 AVTAKDNK

-668 SDYTVKYSSGC
+668 SAYTVKYSSGC
-679 KSVGNYKATV
+679 KSVGKYNATV

-695 SGSFVRSFRIVP
+695 SGSFVRSFQIIP
-707 KGTKV
+707 KGTKI
-712 KSLKA
+712 KRLKA
-717 GKKSFTVKWK
+717 GKKSFTVKWT

-732 TTGYQVQYCMKK
+732 TTGYQVQYCLKK
-744 NFKKGAKTA
+744 NFKKGAKTT

-759 TVSKKITKL
+759 TVSKKITKR

-785 VNGKNTKMY
+785 VKGKSTKLY

>member
-14 MMMALGLFGAQASV
+14 MMMALGLFGAQASIA
-28 VGAAV
+28 GAAV
-33 SMDFWG
+33 SMDFYG
-39 FNVSPSELSASG
+39 YTVSPSELSASG

-59 FMENDADGELH
+59 LMNDDADGELH

-79 KSYTVVKADE
+79 KTYTLVKADE

-94 KAAHTFQ
+94 KATHTFQ
-101 VDIPA
+101 VDIPE

-126 NKKSQTVKV
+126 NKTSKTVKV
-135 AAASAGGGE
+135 AASAGGGE

-171 EGVNLNIYG
+171 EGV
-180 LEDDTLDYDIKS
+180 
-192 DKNGVASYTLTG
+192 
-204 SDFMMRFDVSVSDD
+204 
-218 NWTSE
+218 
-223 DEHGFETDG
+223 
-232 TPSKMPSIVS
+232 
-242 VDDKSLAEADE
+242 
-253 VVFTVKKNGTAEDKV
+253 
-268 LCEGRTFRAKVV
+268 
-280 DEKGNPV
+280 
-287 EGVSVLIKD
+287 SVLIKD
-296 TEGQGCN
+296 NENQDCE
-303 YTATSGK
+303 YTVTSGK

-315 HEMGQYVDF
+315 REMNQYIDF
-324 SLTFNASV
+324 SLTFNVNV

-338 SEDKHTFVTGSGA
+338 SENTHTFVTGGDAS
-351 VITKVNGKAPADA
+351 ITKVNGKAPADA

-373 GGTSAPTKVLSD
+373 GGTPAPTKVLSD
-385 STHFRAVAMDKDGK
+385 STHFRAVAVDKDGK

-439 LTVELKSNDKWS
+439 LTVELKANDKWS

-557 AKADEAKADVAKL
+557 AKADDAKADAAKL
-570 QKDDYTPESWKAVE
+570 QKDNYTPESWKAVE
-584 DALTELEK
+584 DALAELEK

-608 EKLTQAISG
+608 EKLTQAISD
-617 LKEAEKPEPKPE
+617 LKEAEKPE

-668 SDYTVKYSSGC
+668 SAYTVKYSSGC
-679 KSVGNYKATV
+679 KSVGKYTATV

-695 SGSFVRSFRIVP
+695 SGSFVRSFRIIP
-707 KGTKV
+707 KGTKI

-717 GKKSFTVKWK
+717 GKKSFTVKWT

-732 TTGYQVQYCMKK
+732 TTGYQVQYCLKK
-744 NFKKGAKTA
+744 NFKKGAKTT

-759 TVSKKITKL
+759 TVSKKITKR

-785 VNGKNTKMY
+785 VKGKNTKLY

>member
-14 MMMALGLFGAQASV
+14 MMMALGLFGAQASIA
-28 VGAAV
+28 GAAV
-33 SMDFWG
+33 SMDFYG
-39 FNVSPSELSASG
+39 YTVSPSELSASG

-59 FMENDADGELH
+59 LMNDDADGELH

-79 KSYTVVKADE
+79 KTYTTVKADE

-101 VDIPA
+101 VDIPE

-126 NKKSQTVKV
+126 NKTSKTVKV

-171 EGVNLNIYG
+171 EGV
-180 LEDDTLDYDIKS
+180 
-192 DKNGVASYTLTG
+192 
-204 SDFMMRFDVSVSDD
+204 
-218 NWTSE
+218 
-223 DEHGFETDG
+223 
-232 TPSKMPSIVS
+232 
-242 VDDKSLAEADE
+242 
-253 VVFTVKKNGTAEDKV
+253 
-268 LCEGRTFRAKVV
+268 
-280 DEKGNPV
+280 
-287 EGVSVLIKD
+287 SVLIKD
-296 TEGQGCN
+296 NENQGCE
-303 YTATSGK
+303 YTVTSGK

-315 HEMGQYVDF
+315 HEMIQGVDY
-324 SLTFNASV
+324 SLTFNVNV

-338 SEDKHTFVTGSGA
+338 SENTHTFVTGGDAS
-351 VITKVNGKAPADA
+351 ITKVNGKAPADA

-373 GGTSAPTKVLSD
+373 GGTPAPTKVLSD
-385 STHFRAVAMDKDGK
+385 STHFRAVAVDKDGK

-439 LTVELKSNDKWS
+439 LTVELKANDKWS

-504 TDYTDESWSDYS
+504 TNYTDESWSDYS

-531 NKDDVTN
+531 NNDDVTN

-557 AKADEAKADVAKL
+557 AKADDAKADAAKL
-570 QKDDYTPESWKAVE
+570 QKDNYTPESWKAVE
-584 DALTELEK
+584 DALAELEK

-608 EKLTQAISG
+608 EKLTQAISD
-617 LKEAEKPEPKPE
+617 LKEAEKPE

-668 SDYTVKYSSGC
+668 SAYTVKYSSGC
-679 KSVGNYKATV
+679 KSVGKYTATV

-695 SGSFVRSFRIVP
+695 SGSFVRSFQIIP
-707 KGTKV
+707 KGTKI

-717 GKKSFTVKWK
+717 GKKSFTVKWT

-732 TTGYQVQYCMKK
+732 TTGYQVQYCLKK
-744 NFKKGAKTA
+744 NFKKGAKTT

-759 TVSKKITKL
+759 TVSKKITKR

-785 VNGKNTKMY
+785 VKGKNTKLY

>member
-14 MMMALGLFGAQASV
+14 MMMALGLFGAQASIA
-28 VGAAV
+28 GAAV
-33 SMDFWG
+33 SMDFYG
-39 FNVSPSELSASG
+39 YTVSPSELSASG

-59 FMENDADGELH
+59 LMNDDADGELH

-79 KSYTVVKADE
+79 KTYTTVKADE

-101 VDIPA
+101 VDIPE

-126 NKKSQTVKV
+126 NKTSKTVKV
-135 AAASAGGGE
+135 AASAGGGE

-156 KTFRAKVVDEKGNPV
+156 KTFRAKVVDEKG
-171 EGVNLNIYG
+171 
-180 LEDDTLDYDIKS
+180 S
-192 DKNGVASYTLTG
+192 
-204 SDFMMRFDVSVSDD
+204 
-218 NWTSE
+218 
-223 DEHGFETDG
+223 
-232 TPSKMPSIVS
+232 
-242 VDDKSLAEADE
+242 
-253 VVFTVKKNGTAEDKV
+253 
-268 LCEGRTFRAKVV
+268 
-280 DEKGNPV
+280 PV

-296 TEGQGCN
+296 NENQSCE
-303 YTATSGK
+303 YTVTSGK

-315 HEMGQYVDF
+315 YEMNPNIDY
-324 SLTFNASV
+324 SLTFNVNV

-338 SEDKHTFVTGSGA
+338 SENTHTFVTGPVGDAS
-351 VITKVNGKAPADA
+351 ITKVNGKAPADA

-373 GGTSAPTKVLSD
+373 GVTPAPTKVLSD
-385 STHFRAVAMDKDGK
+385 STHFRAVAVDKDGK

-439 LTVELKSNDKWS
+439 LTVELKANDKWS

-531 NKDDVTN
+531 NNDDVTN

-557 AKADEAKADVAKL
+557 AKADEAKADAAKL
-570 QKDDYTPESWKAVE
+570 QKDNYTPESWKAVE
-584 DALTELEK
+584 DALAELEK

-608 EKLTQAISG
+608 EKLTQAISD
-617 LKEAEKPEPKPE
+617 LKEAEKPE

-668 SDYTVKYSSGC
+668 SAYTVKYSSGC
-679 KSVGNYKATV
+679 KSVGKYTATV

-695 SGSFVRSFRIVP
+695 SGSFVRSFQIIP
-707 KGTKV
+707 KGTKI

-717 GKKSFTVKWK
+717 GKKSFTVKWT

-732 TTGYQVQYCMKK
+732 TTGYQVQYCLKK
-744 NFKKGAKTA
+744 NFKKGAKTT

-759 TVSKKITKL
+759 TVSKKITKR
-768 GKKKTYYVRIR
+768 GKKKTYYVRVR

-785 VNGKNTKMY
+785 VKGKNTKLY

>member
-14 MMMALGLFGAQASV
+14 MMMALGLFGAQASIA
-28 VGAAV
+28 GAAV
-33 SMDFWG
+33 SMDFYG
-39 FNVSPSELSASG
+39 YTVSPSELSASG

-59 FMENDADGELH
+59 LMNDDADGELH

-79 KSYTVVKADE
+79 KTYATVKADE

-101 VDIPA
+101 VDIPE

-126 NKKSQTVKV
+126 NKTSKTVKV

-156 KTFRAKVVDEKGNPV
+156 KTFRAKVVDEKG
-171 EGVNLNIYG
+171 
-180 LEDDTLDYDIKS
+180 T
-192 DKNGVASYTLTG
+192 
-204 SDFMMRFDVSVSDD
+204 
-218 NWTSE
+218 
-223 DEHGFETDG
+223 
-232 TPSKMPSIVS
+232 
-242 VDDKSLAEADE
+242 
-253 VVFTVKKNGTAEDKV
+253 
-268 LCEGRTFRAKVV
+268 
-280 DEKGNPV
+280 PV
-287 EGVSVLIKD
+287 EGVSVLLKD
-296 TEGQGCN
+296 DKNYGCE
-303 YTATSGK
+303 YTVTSGK

-315 HEMGQYVDF
+315 HEMNQNADY
-324 SLTFNASV
+324 SLTFNVNV

-338 SEDKHTFVTGSGA
+338 SENTHTFVTGGDAS
-351 VITKVNGKAPADA
+351 ITKVNGKAPADA

-373 GGTSAPTKVLSD
+373 GGTSAPSKVLSD
-385 STHFRAVAMDKDGK
+385 STHFRAVAVDKDGK

-439 LTVELKSNDKWS
+439 LTVELKANDKWS

-531 NKDDVTN
+531 NNDDVTN

-557 AKADEAKADVAKL
+557 AKADEAKADAAKL
-570 QKDDYTPESWKAVE
+570 QKDNYTPESWKAVE
-584 DALTELEK
+584 DALAELEK

-608 EKLTQAISG
+608 EKLTQAISD
-617 LKEAEKPEPKPE
+617 LKEAEKPE

-668 SDYTVKYSSGC
+668 SAYTVKYSSGC
-679 KSVGNYKATV
+679 KSVGKYTATV

-695 SGSFVRSFRIVP
+695 SGSFVRSFQIIP
-707 KGTKV
+707 KGTKI

-717 GKKSFTVKWK
+717 GKKSFTVKWT

-732 TTGYQVQYCMKK
+732 TTGYQVQYCLKK
-744 NFKKGAKTA
+744 NFKKGAKTT

-759 TVSKKITKL
+759 TASKKITKR
-768 GKKKTYYVRIR
+768 GKK
-779 TYKTVK
+779 
-785 VNGKNTKMY
+785 MLA
-794 SGWSAVKKVKTK
+794 SG

>member
-1 MQKRRKMLTWLLT
+1 
-14 MMMALGLFGAQASV
+14 MMMALGLFGAQASIA
-28 VGAAV
+28 GAAV
-33 SMDFWG
+33 SMDFYG
-39 FNVSPSELSASG
+39 YTVSPSELSASG

-59 FMENDADGELH
+59 LVNDDADGELH

-79 KSYTVVKADE
+79 KTYTTVKADE

-101 VDIPA
+101 VDIPE

-113 TWQITLSENSNYM
+113 IWKITLSENSNYM
-126 NKKSQTVKV
+126 NRNSETVKV
-135 AAASAGGGE
+135 AASAGGGE
-144 QPEPSDKVKCDA
+144 QPEPS
-156 KTFRAKVVDEKGNPV
+156 
-171 EGVNLNIYG
+171 
-180 LEDDTLDYDIKS
+180 
-192 DKNGVASYTLTG
+192 
-204 SDFMMRFDVSVSDD
+204 
-218 NWTSE
+218 
-223 DEHGFETDG
+223 
-232 TPSKMPSIVS
+232 
-242 VDDKSLAEADE
+242 
-253 VVFTVKKNGTAEDKV
+253 DKV

-280 DEKGNPV
+280 DEKGTPV

-296 TEGQGCN
+296 NENMDCE
-303 YTATSGK
+303 YTVTSGK

-315 HEMGQYVDF
+315 REMNPDADYE
-324 SLTFNASV
+324 LTFNVNV

-338 SEDKHTFVTGSGA
+338 SENTHTFVTGRKGDAS
-351 VITKVNGKAPADA
+351 ITKVNGKAPADA

-373 GGTSAPTKVLSD
+373 GGTPAPSKVLSD
-385 STHFRAVAMDKDGK
+385 STHFRAVAVDKDGK

-426 EYALDKADDYDNT
+426 EYALDKEDDCDNT
-439 LTVELKSNDKWS
+439 LTVELKANDKWA

-466 YTVNNKPLS
+466 YTVNKKPLS
-475 DEEFSF
+475 DKEFSF
-481 ILHETVDKTALGEAL
+481 ILHEKVDKTALGEAL

-516 MVLDKA
+516 LVLDKA

-557 AKADEAKADVAKL
+557 AKADEAKADAAKL
-570 QKDDYTPESWKAVE
+570 QKDNYTPESWKAVE
-584 DALTELEK
+584 DALAELEK

-608 EKLTQAISG
+608 EKLTQAISD
-617 LKEAEKPEPKPE
+617 LKEAEKPEP
-629 PEAKKV
+629 EAKKV
-635 ASVKLS
+635 TSVKLS

-654 AVTAKDDK
+654 AVIAKDNK

-668 SDYTVKYSSGC
+668 SAYTVKYSSGC
-679 KSVGNYKATV
+679 KSVGKYTATV

-695 SGSFVRSFRIVP
+695 SGSFVRSFQIIP
-707 KGTKV
+707 KGTKI
-712 KSLKA
+712 KRLKA
-717 GKKSFTVKWK
+717 GKKSFTVKWT

-732 TTGYQVQYCMKK
+732 TTGYQVQYCLKK
-744 NFKKGAKTA
+744 NFKKGAKTT

-759 TVSKKITKL
+759 TVSKKITKR

-785 VNGKNTKMY
+785 VKGKSTKLY

>member
-1 MQKRRKMLTWLLT
+1 M
-14 MMMALGLFGAQASV
+14 
-28 VGAAV
+28 
-33 SMDFWG
+33 
-39 FNVSPSELSASG
+39 
-51 GKVTVDVN
+51 
-59 FMENDADGELH
+59 
-70 YRLRRQNED
+70 
-79 KSYTVVKADE
+79 
-89 TVHVS
+89 
-94 KAAHTFQ
+94 
-101 VDIPA
+101 
-106 NTEAREV
+106 
-113 TWQITLSENSNYM
+113 
-126 NKKSQTVKV
+126 
-135 AAASAGGGE
+135 
-144 QPEPSDKVKCDA
+144 
-156 KTFRAKVVDEKGNPV
+156 VDEKGNPV
-171 EGVNLNIYG
+171 EGVNINICG
-180 LEDDTLDYDIKS
+180 VEDNSLDYDIKS
-192 DKNGVASYTLTG
+192 DKNGIASYTLTG
-204 SDFMMRFDVSVSDD
+204 VDFMMPFDVSVSDA

-242 VDDKSLAEADE
+242 VDGKSLAEADE
-253 VVFTVKKNGTAEDKV
+253 VIFTVKKNGTAADKV

-280 DEKGNPV
+280 DEKGTPV

-296 TEGQGCN
+296 NENQDCE
-303 YTATSGK
+303 YTVTSGK

-315 HEMGQYVDF
+315 HEMNPNIDYD
-324 SLTFNASV
+324 LTFNVNV

-338 SEDKHTFVTGSGA
+338 SENTHTFVTGPVGDAS
-351 VITKVNGKAPADA
+351 ITKVNGKAPADA

-373 GGTSAPTKVLSD
+373 GGTPAPTKVLSD
-385 STHFRAVAMDKDGK
+385 STHFRAVAVDKDGK

-439 LTVELKSNDKWS
+439 LTVELKANDKWS
-451 SMDSYKVVTNAMAEI
+451 SMDSYKVMTNAMAEI

-531 NKDDVTN
+531 NNDDVTN

-550 TVKAADT
+550 TVKAVDT
-557 AKADEAKADVAKL
+557 AKADDAKADAAKL
-570 QKDDYTPESWKAVE
+570 QKDNYTPESWKAVE
-584 DALTELEK
+584 DALAELEK

-608 EKLTQAISG
+608 EKLTQAISN
-617 LKEAEKPEPKPE
+617 LKEAEKPE

-668 SDYTVKYSSGC
+668 SAYTVKYSSGC
-679 KSVGNYKATV
+679 KSVGKYTATV

-695 SGSFVRSFRIVP
+695 SGSFVRSFQIIP
-707 KGTKV
+707 KGTKI

-717 GKKSFTVKWK
+717 GKKSFTVKWT

-732 TTGYQVQYCMKK
+732 TTGYQVQYCLKK
-744 NFKKGAKTA
+744 NFKKGAKTT

-759 TVSKKITKL
+759 TVSKKITKR
-768 GKKKTYYVRIR
+768 GKKKTYYVRVR

-785 VNGKNTKMY
+785 VKGKNTKLY

>member
-171 EGVNLNIYG
+171 EGV
-180 LEDDTLDYDIKS
+180 
-192 DKNGVASYTLTG
+192 
-204 SDFMMRFDVSVSDD
+204 
-218 NWTSE
+218 
-223 DEHGFETDG
+223 
-232 TPSKMPSIVS
+232 
-242 VDDKSLAEADE
+242 
-253 VVFTVKKNGTAEDKV
+253 
-268 LCEGRTFRAKVV
+268 
-280 DEKGNPV
+280 
-287 EGVSVLIKD
+287 SVLIKD

-303 YTATSGK
+303 YTVTSGK

-315 HEMGQYVDF
+315 HEMNQNADYD
-324 SLTFNASV
+324 LTFNADV
-332 KDSAWT
+332 KDAAWT

-385 STHFRAVAMDKDGK
+385 STHFRAVAVDKDGK

-481 ILHETVDKTALGEAL
+481 ILHETVDKTALGDAL

-557 AKADEAKADVAKL
+557 AKADEAKADAAKL

-584 DALTELEK
+584 DALAELEN
-592 VSKGENVLQSE
+592 VSKGENVLQSQ

-654 AVTAKDDK
+654 AVTAKDNK

-679 KSVGNYKATV
+679 KSVGNYTVTV

-695 SGSFVRSFRIVP
+695 SGSFVRSFRIIP

-732 TTGYQVQYCMKK
+732 TTGYQVQYCLKK
-744 NFKKGAKTA
+744 NFKKGAKTT

-768 GKKKTYYVRIR
+768 SKKKTYYVRIR

>member
-14 MMMALGLFGAQASV
+14 MMMALGLFGAQASIA
-28 VGAAV
+28 GATV
-33 SMDFWG
+33 SMDFYG
-39 FNVSPSELSASG
+39 YTVSPSELSASG

-59 FMENDADGELH
+59 LMNDDADGELH

-79 KSYTVVKADE
+79 KTYTVVKADE

-101 VDIPA
+101 VDIPE

-126 NKKSQTVKV
+126 NKTSKTVKV
-135 AAASAGGGE
+135 AASAGGGE

-171 EGVNLNIYG
+171 EGV
-180 LEDDTLDYDIKS
+180 
-192 DKNGVASYTLTG
+192 
-204 SDFMMRFDVSVSDD
+204 
-218 NWTSE
+218 
-223 DEHGFETDG
+223 
-232 TPSKMPSIVS
+232 
-242 VDDKSLAEADE
+242 
-253 VVFTVKKNGTAEDKV
+253 
-268 LCEGRTFRAKVV
+268 
-280 DEKGNPV
+280 
-287 EGVSVLIKD
+287 SVLIKD
-296 TEGQGCN
+296 NENQGCE
-303 YTATSGK
+303 YTVTSGK

-315 HEMGQYVDF
+315 HEMIQGVDY
-324 SLTFNASV
+324 SLTFNVNV

-338 SEDKHTFVTGSGA
+338 SENTHTFVTGGDAS
-351 VITKVNGKAPADA
+351 ITKVNGKAPADA

-373 GGTSAPTKVLSD
+373 GGTPAPTKVLSD
-385 STHFRAVAMDKDGK
+385 STHFRAVAVDKDGK

-426 EYALDKADDYDNT
+426 EYTLDKADDYDNT
-439 LTVELKSNDKWS
+439 LTVELKANDKWS
-451 SMDSYKVVTNAMAEI
+451 SMDSYKVMTNAMAEI

-531 NKDDVTN
+531 NNDDVTN

-557 AKADEAKADVAKL
+557 AKADEAKADAAKL
-570 QKDDYTPESWKAVE
+570 QKDNYTPESWKAVE
-584 DALTELEK
+584 DALAELEK

-608 EKLTQAISG
+608 EKLTQAISD
-617 LKEAEKPEPKPE
+617 LKEAEKPE

-668 SDYTVKYSSGC
+668 SAYTVKYSSGC
-679 KSVGNYKATV
+679 KSVGKYTATV

-695 SGSFVRSFRIVP
+695 SGSFVRSFQIIP
-707 KGTKV
+707 KGTKI

-717 GKKSFTVKWK
+717 GKKSFTVKWT

-732 TTGYQVQYCMKK
+732 TTGYQVQYCLKK
-744 NFKKGAKTA
+744 NFKKGAKTT

-759 TVSKKITKL
+759 TVSKKITKR

-785 VNGKNTKMY
+785 VKGKNTKLY

>member
-1 MQKRRKMLTWLLT
+1 MRKRRKTLTWLLT
-14 MMMALGLFGAQASV
+14 MMMALGLFGAQASIA
-28 VGAAV
+28 GAAV
-33 SMDFWG
+33 SMDFYG
-39 FNVSPSELSASG
+39 YTVSPSELSASG

-59 FMENDADGELH
+59 LMNDDADGELH

-79 KSYTVVKADE
+79 KTYTVVKADE

-101 VDIPA
+101 VDIPE

-126 NKKSQTVKV
+126 NKTSKTVKV
-135 AAASAGGGE
+135 AASAGGGE

-156 KTFRAKVVDEKGNPV
+156 KTFRAKVVDEKG
-171 EGVNLNIYG
+171 
-180 LEDDTLDYDIKS
+180 T
-192 DKNGVASYTLTG
+192 
-204 SDFMMRFDVSVSDD
+204 
-218 NWTSE
+218 
-223 DEHGFETDG
+223 
-232 TPSKMPSIVS
+232 
-242 VDDKSLAEADE
+242 
-253 VVFTVKKNGTAEDKV
+253 
-268 LCEGRTFRAKVV
+268 
-280 DEKGNPV
+280 PV

-296 TEGQGCN
+296 NENLGCE
-303 YTATSGK
+303 YTVTSGK

-315 HEMGQYVDF
+315 REMGQHIDF
-324 SLTFNASV
+324 SLTFNVNV

-338 SEDKHTFVTGSGA
+338 SENTHTFVTGGDAS
-351 VITKVNGKAPADA
+351 ITKVNGKAPADA

-373 GGTSAPTKVLSD
+373 GGTPAPSKVLSD
-385 STHFRAVAMDKDGK
+385 STHFRAVAVDKDGK

-426 EYALDKADDYDNT
+426 EYALNKADDYDNT
-439 LTVELKSNDKWS
+439 LTVELKANDKWS

-531 NKDDVTN
+531 NNDDVTN

-550 TVKAADT
+550 TVKVADT
-557 AKADEAKADVAKL
+557 AKADEAKADAAKL
-570 QKDDYTPESWKAVE
+570 QKDNYTPESWKAVE
-584 DALTELEK
+584 DALAELEK

-608 EKLTQAISG
+608 EKLTQAISD
-617 LKEAEKPEPKPE
+617 LKEAEKPE

-668 SDYTVKYSSGC
+668 SAYTVKYSSGC
-679 KSVGNYKATV
+679 KSVGKYTATV

-695 SGSFVRSFRIVP
+695 SGSFVRSFRIIP
-707 KGTKV
+707 KGTKI

-717 GKKSFTVKWK
+717 GKKSFTVKWT

-732 TTGYQVQYCMKK
+732 TTGYQVQYCLKK
-744 NFKKGAKTA
+744 NFKKGAKTT

-759 TVSKKITKL
+759 TVSKKITKR

-785 VNGKNTKMY
+785 VKGKNTKLY

>member
-1 MQKRRKMLTWLLT
+1 M
-14 MMMALGLFGAQASV
+14 
-28 VGAAV
+28 
-33 SMDFWG
+33 
-39 FNVSPSELSASG
+39 
-51 GKVTVDVN
+51 
-59 FMENDADGELH
+59 
-70 YRLRRQNED
+70 
-79 KSYTVVKADE
+79 
-89 TVHVS
+89 
-94 KAAHTFQ
+94 
-101 VDIPA
+101 
-106 NTEAREV
+106 
-113 TWQITLSENSNYM
+113 
-126 NKKSQTVKV
+126 
-135 AAASAGGGE
+135 
-144 QPEPSDKVKCDA
+144 
-156 KTFRAKVVDEKGNPV
+156 
-171 EGVNLNIYG
+171 
-180 LEDDTLDYDIKS
+180 
-192 DKNGVASYTLTG
+192 
-204 SDFMMRFDVSVSDD
+204 
-218 NWTSE
+218 
-223 DEHGFETDG
+223 
-232 TPSKMPSIVS
+232 
-242 VDDKSLAEADE
+242 
-253 VVFTVKKNGTAEDKV
+253 
-268 LCEGRTFRAKVV
+268 
-280 DEKGNPV
+280 
-287 EGVSVLIKD
+287 
-296 TEGQGCN
+296 
-303 YTATSGK
+303 
-310 DGVVS
+310 
-315 HEMGQYVDF
+315 
-324 SLTFNASV
+324 

-338 SEDKHTFVTGSGA
+338 SENTHTFVTGPVGDAS
-351 VITKVNGKAPADA
+351 ITKVNGKAPADA

-373 GGTSAPTKVLSD
+373 GGTPAPTKVLSD
-385 STHFRAVAMDKDGK
+385 STHFRAVAVDKDGK

-439 LTVELKSNDKWS
+439 LTVELKANDKWS

-481 ILHETVDKTALGEAL
+481 ILYETVDKTALGEAL

-531 NKDDVTN
+531 NNDDVTN

-550 TVKAADT
+550 TVKAVDT
-557 AKADEAKADVAKL
+557 AKADEAKADAAKL
-570 QKDDYTPESWKAVE
+570 QKDNYTPESWKAVE
-584 DALTELEK
+584 DALAELEK

-603 LDAAV
+603 LDATV
-608 EKLTQAISG
+608 EKLTQAISD
-617 LKEAEKPEPKPE
+617 LKEAEKPE

-668 SDYTVKYSSGC
+668 SAYTVKYSSGC
-679 KSVGNYKATV
+679 KSVGNYTATV

-695 SGSFVRSFRIVP
+695 SGSFVRSFQIIP
-707 KGTKV
+707 KGTKI

-717 GKKSFTVKWK
+717 GKKSFTVKWT

-732 TTGYQVQYCMKK
+732 TTGYQVQYCLKK
-744 NFKKGAKTA
+744 NFKKGAKTT

-759 TVSKKITKL
+759 TVSKKITKR

-785 VNGKNTKMY
+785 VKGKNTKLY

>member
-14 MMMALGLFGAQASV
+14 MMMALGLFGAQASIA
-28 VGAAV
+28 GAAV
-33 SMDFWG
+33 SMDFYG
-39 FNVSPSELSASG
+39 YTVSPSELSASG
-51 GKVTVDVN
+51 GKVKVDVN
-59 FMENDADGELH
+59 LVNDDADGELH

-79 KSYTVVKADE
+79 KTYTTVKADE

-101 VDIPA
+101 VDIPE

-113 TWQITLSENSNYM
+113 IWKITLSENSNYM
-126 NKKSQTVKV
+126 NRNSETVKV
-135 AAASAGGGE
+135 AASAGGGE
-144 QPEPSDKVKCDA
+144 QPEPS
-156 KTFRAKVVDEKGNPV
+156 
-171 EGVNLNIYG
+171 
-180 LEDDTLDYDIKS
+180 
-192 DKNGVASYTLTG
+192 
-204 SDFMMRFDVSVSDD
+204 
-218 NWTSE
+218 
-223 DEHGFETDG
+223 
-232 TPSKMPSIVS
+232 
-242 VDDKSLAEADE
+242 
-253 VVFTVKKNGTAEDKV
+253 DKV

-280 DEKGNPV
+280 DEKGTPV

-296 TEGQGCN
+296 NENQGCE
-303 YTATSGK
+303 YTVTSGK

-315 HEMGQYVDF
+315 HEMIQGVDY
-324 SLTFNASV
+324 SLTFNVNV

-338 SEDKHTFVTGSGA
+338 SENTHTFVTEGDAS
-351 VITKVNGKAPADA
+351 ITKVNGKAPADA

-373 GGTSAPTKVLSD
+373 GGTPAPSKVLSD
-385 STHFRAVAMDKDGK
+385 STHFRAVAVDKDGK

-439 LTVELKSNDKWS
+439 LTVELKANDKWS

-466 YTVNNKPLS
+466 DTVNNKPLS
-475 DEEFSF
+475 DEEFIF

-557 AKADEAKADVAKL
+557 AKADEAKADAAKL
-570 QKDDYTPESWKAVE
+570 QKDNYTPESWKAVE
-584 DALTELEK
+584 DALAELEK

-608 EKLTQAISG
+608 EKLTQAISN
-617 LKEAEKPEPKPE
+617 LKEAEKPE

-668 SDYTVKYSSGC
+668 SAYTVKYSSGC
-679 KSVGNYKATV
+679 KSVGKYTATV

-695 SGSFVRSFRIVP
+695 SGSFVRSFQIIP
-707 KGTKV
+707 KGTKI
-712 KSLKA
+712 KRLKA
-717 GKKSFTVKWK
+717 GKKSFTVKWI

-732 TTGYQVQYCMKK
+732 TTGYQVQYCLKK
-744 NFKKGAKTA
+744 NFKKGAKTT

-759 TVSKKITKL
+759 TVSKKITKR

-785 VNGKNTKMY
+785 VKGKNTKLY

>member
-79 KSYTVVKADE
+79 KSYTTVKADE
-89 TVHVS
+89 KVHAS

-113 TWQITLSENSNYM
+113 TWQITLSDNSNYM
-126 NKKSQTVKV
+126 NKPSKTVKV

-180 LEDDTLDYDIKS
+180 LEDDTLDYDVKS
-192 DKNGVASYTLTG
+192 DKNGIASYTLTG

-253 VVFTVKKNGTAEDKV
+253 VIFTVKKNGTAADKV
-268 LCEGRTFRAKVV
+268 LCEERTFRAKVV

-287 EGVSVLIKD
+287 EGVSVQIKD

-303 YTATSGK
+303 YTVTSGK

-315 HEMGQYVDF
+315 HEMNQNADY
-324 SLTFNASV
+324 SLTFNVNV

-338 SEDKHTFVTGSGA
+338 SENTHTFVTGSGA

-385 STHFRAVAMDKDGK
+385 STHFRAVAVDKDGK

-426 EYALDKADDYDNT
+426 EYALDEADDYDNT
-439 LTVELKSNDKWS
+439 ITVELKSNDKWS
-451 SMDSYKVVTNAMAEI
+451 SMDSYKVVTNAKAEI

-557 AKADEAKADVAKL
+557 AKADEAKADAAKL

-584 DALTELEK
+584 DALAELEK

-608 EKLTQAISG
+608 EKLTQALSN

-679 KSVGNYKATV
+679 KSVGNYTATV

-717 GKKSFTVKWK
+717 SKKSFTVKWK

-744 NFKKGAKTA
+744 NFKKGAKTT

-794 SGWSAVKKVKTK
+794 SGWSAAKKVKTK

>member
-14 MMMALGLFGAQASV
+14 MMMALGLFGAQASIA
-28 VGAAV
+28 GAAV
-33 SMDFWG
+33 SMDFYG
-39 FNVSPSELSASG
+39 YTVSPSELSASG
-51 GKVTVDVN
+51 GKVTVDVDLMN
-59 FMENDADGELH
+59 DDADGELH

-79 KSYTVVKADE
+79 KTYTTVKADE

-101 VDIPA
+101 VDIPE

-113 TWQITLSENSNYM
+113 TWQITLSENSSYM
-126 NKKSQTVKV
+126 NRISKTVKV
-135 AAASAGGGE
+135 AASAGGGE
-144 QPEPSDKVKCDA
+144 QPEPS
-156 KTFRAKVVDEKGNPV
+156 
-171 EGVNLNIYG
+171 
-180 LEDDTLDYDIKS
+180 
-192 DKNGVASYTLTG
+192 
-204 SDFMMRFDVSVSDD
+204 
-218 NWTSE
+218 
-223 DEHGFETDG
+223 
-232 TPSKMPSIVS
+232 
-242 VDDKSLAEADE
+242 
-253 VVFTVKKNGTAEDKV
+253 DKV

-280 DEKGNPV
+280 DEKGTPV

-296 TEGQGCN
+296 NENQGCE

-315 HEMGQYVDF
+315 REMNQYADF
-324 SLTFNASV
+324 DLTFNVNV

-338 SEDKHTFVTGSGA
+338 SENTHTFVTGGGA
-351 VITKVNGKAPADA
+351 SITKVNGKAPADA

-373 GGTSAPTKVLSD
+373 GGTPAPSKVLSD
-385 STHFRAVAMDKDGK
+385 STHFRAVAVDKGGK

-426 EYALDKADDYDNT
+426 EYALDKADDCDNT
-439 LTVELKSNDKWS
+439 LTVELKANDKWA
-451 SMDSYKVVTNAMAEI
+451 SMDSYKVVTNEMAEI
-466 YTVNNKPLS
+466 DTVNKKPLS

-481 ILHETVDKTALGEAL
+481 ILHEKVDKTALGEAL

-504 TDYTDESWSDYS
+504 TDYTDESWSGYS
-516 MVLDKA
+516 LVLDKV

-531 NKDDVTN
+531 NDDDVTY

-557 AKADEAKADVAKL
+557 AKADDAKADAAKL
-570 QKDDYTPESWKAVE
+570 QKDNYTPESWKAVE
-584 DALTELEK
+584 DALAELEK

-608 EKLTQAISG
+608 EKLTQAISD
-617 LKEAEKPEPKPE
+617 LKEAEKPE

-654 AVTAKDDK
+654 AVTAKDNK

-668 SDYTVKYSSGC
+668 SAYTVKYSSGC
-679 KSVGNYKATV
+679 KSVGKYTATV

-695 SGSFVRSFRIVP
+695 SGSFVRSFQIIP
-707 KGTKV
+707 KGTKI
-712 KSLKA
+712 KRLKA
-717 GKKSFTVKWK
+717 GKKSFTVKWT

-732 TTGYQVQYCMKK
+732 TTGYQVQYCLKK
-744 NFKKGAKTA
+744 NFKKGAKTT

-759 TVSKKITKL
+759 TVSKKITKR

-785 VNGKNTKMY
+785 VKGKSTKLY

>member
-14 MMMALGLFGAQASV
+14 MMMALGLFGAQASIA
-28 VGAAV
+28 GAAV
-33 SMDFWG
+33 SMDFYDYT
-39 FNVSPSELSASG
+39 VSPSELSASG

-59 FMENDADGELH
+59 LMNDDADGELH

-79 KSYTVVKADE
+79 KTYTTVKADE

-101 VDIPA
+101 VDIPE

-113 TWQITLSENSNYM
+113 TWQIKLSENSDYM
-126 NKKSQTVKV
+126 YGKSKTVKV
-135 AAASAGGGE
+135 AASAGGGE
-144 QPEPSDKVKCDA
+144 QPEPSDKVLCDA

-171 EGVNLNIYG
+171 EGVNVNIFG
-180 LEDDTLDYDIKS
+180 VEDNTLDYNIKS
-192 DKNGVASYTLTG
+192 DKNGIASYTLTG
-204 SDFMMRFDVSVSDD
+204 VDIMMPFDVSVSDA

-223 DEHGFETDG
+223 DEHRFETDG
-232 TPSKMPSIVS
+232 TPTKMPSIVS
-242 VDDKSLAEADE
+242 VDGKSLAEADE
-253 VVFTVKKNGTAEDKV
+253 VIFTVKKNGTAADKV

-280 DEKGNPV
+280 DEKGTPV

-296 TEGQGCN
+296 NENMLCE
-303 YTATSGK
+303 YTVTSGK

-315 HEMGQYVDF
+315 HEMNPDADYE
-324 SLTFNASV
+324 LTFNVNV

-338 SEDKHTFVTGSGA
+338 SENTHTFVTGRKGDAS
-351 VITKVNGKAPADA
+351 ITKVNGKAPADA

-373 GGTSAPTKVLSD
+373 GGTPAPSKVLSD
-385 STHFRAVAMDKDGK
+385 STHFRAVAVDKDGK
-399 PVAGAVFTVKVPG
+399 PVAGAVFTVKVPR

-426 EYALDKADDYDNT
+426 EYALDKEGDCDNT
-439 LTVELKSNDKWS
+439 LTVELKANDKWA
-451 SMDSYKVVTNAMAEI
+451 SMDNYKVVTNEMAEI
-466 YTVNNKPLS
+466 YTVNKKPLS
-475 DEEFSF
+475 DKEFSF
-481 ILHETVDKTALGEAL
+481 ILHEKVDKTALGEAL

-516 MVLDKA
+516 LVLDKV

-531 NKDDVTN
+531 NDDDVTN

-557 AKADEAKADVAKL
+557 AKADDAKADAAKL
-570 QKDDYTPESWKAVE
+570 QKDNYTPESWKAVE
-584 DALTELEK
+584 DALAELEK

-608 EKLTQAISG
+608 EKLTQAISD
-617 LKEAEKPEPKPE
+617 LKEAEKPE

-635 ASVKLS
+635 ALVKLS

-654 AVTAKDDK
+654 AVTAKDNK

-668 SDYTVKYSSGC
+668 SAYTVKYSSGC
-679 KSVGNYKATV
+679 KSVGKYTATV

-695 SGSFVRSFRIVP
+695 SGSFVRSFQIIP
-707 KGTKV
+707 KGTKI
-712 KSLKA
+712 KRLKA
-717 GKKSFTVKWK
+717 GKKSFTVKWT

-732 TTGYQVQYCMKK
+732 TTGYQVQYCLKK
-744 NFKKGAKTA
+744 NFKKGAKTT

-759 TVSKKITKL
+759 TVSKKITKR

-785 VNGKNTKMY
+785 VKGKSTKLY

>member
-14 MMMALGLFGAQASV
+14 MMMALGLFGAQASIA
-28 VGAAV
+28 GAAV
-33 SMDFWG
+33 SMDFYDYT
-39 FNVSPSELSASG
+39 VSPSELSASG

-59 FMENDADGELH
+59 LVNDDADGELH
-70 YRLRRQNED
+70 YRLSRQNED
-79 KSYTVVKADE
+79 KTYTTVKADE

-101 VDIPA
+101 VDIPE

-126 NKKSQTVKV
+126 YGKSKTVKV
-135 AAASAGGGE
+135 AASAGGGE
-144 QPEPSDKVKCDA
+144 QPEPS
-156 KTFRAKVVDEKGNPV
+156 
-171 EGVNLNIYG
+171 
-180 LEDDTLDYDIKS
+180 
-192 DKNGVASYTLTG
+192 
-204 SDFMMRFDVSVSDD
+204 
-218 NWTSE
+218 
-223 DEHGFETDG
+223 
-232 TPSKMPSIVS
+232 
-242 VDDKSLAEADE
+242 
-253 VVFTVKKNGTAEDKV
+253 DKV

-296 TEGQGCN
+296 NENLDCE

-315 HEMGQYVDF
+315 REMDPNIDYD
-324 SLTFNASV
+324 LTFNVNV

-338 SEDKHTFVTGSGA
+338 SENTYTFVTGREGDAS
-351 VITKVNGKAPADA
+351 ITKVNGKAPADA

-373 GGTSAPTKVLSD
+373 GGTPAPSKVLSD
-385 STHFRAVAMDKDGK
+385 STHFRAVAVDKGGK

-426 EYALDKADDYDNT
+426 EYALDKEDDCDNT
-439 LTVELKSNDKWS
+439 LTVELKANDKWA
-451 SMDSYKVVTNAMAEI
+451 SMDSYKVVTNEMAEI
-466 YTVNNKPLS
+466 DTVNKKPLS

-481 ILHETVDKTALGEAL
+481 ILHEKVDKTALGEAL

-516 MVLDKA
+516 LVLDKV

-531 NKDDVTN
+531 NDDDVTY

-557 AKADEAKADVAKL
+557 AKADDAKADAAKL
-570 QKDDYTPESWKAVE
+570 QKDNYTPESWKAVE
-584 DALTELEK
+584 DALAELEK

-608 EKLTQAISG
+608 EKLTQAISD
-617 LKEAEKPEPKPE
+617 LKEAEKPEP
-629 PEAKKV
+629 EAKKV
-635 ASVKLS
+635 TSVKLS

-654 AVTAKDDK
+654 EVIAKDNK

-668 SDYTVKYSSGC
+668 SAYTVKYSSGC
-679 KSVGNYKATV
+679 KSVGKYTATV
-689 TFRGDY
+689 TFRGD
-695 SGSFVRSFRIVP
+695 
-707 KGTKV
+707 
-712 KSLKA
+712 
-717 GKKSFTVKWK
+717 
-727 AQKTQ
+727 
-732 TTGYQVQYCMKK
+732 
-744 NFKKGAKTA
+744 
-753 TVGKNK
+753 
-759 TVSKKITKL
+759 
-768 GKKKTYYVRIR
+768 
-779 TYKTVK
+779 
-785 VNGKNTKMY
+785 
-794 SGWSAVKKVKTK
+794 

>member
-1 MQKRRKMLTWLLT
+1 M
-14 MMMALGLFGAQASV
+14 
-28 VGAAV
+28 
-33 SMDFWG
+33 
-39 FNVSPSELSASG
+39 
-51 GKVTVDVN
+51 
-59 FMENDADGELH
+59 
-70 YRLRRQNED
+70 
-79 KSYTVVKADE
+79 
-89 TVHVS
+89 
-94 KAAHTFQ
+94 
-101 VDIPA
+101 
-106 NTEAREV
+106 
-113 TWQITLSENSNYM
+113 
-126 NKKSQTVKV
+126 
-135 AAASAGGGE
+135 
-144 QPEPSDKVKCDA
+144 KCDA

-171 EGVNLNIYG
+171 EGVNVNICG
-180 LEDDTLDYDIKS
+180 VEDNSLDYDIKS
-192 DKNGVASYTLTG
+192 DKNGIASYTLTG
-204 SDFMMRFDVSVSDD
+204 VDFMMPFDVSVSDA

-232 TPSKMPSIVS
+232 TPSKMPSIIS
-242 VDDKSLAEADE
+242 VDGKSLAEADE
-253 VVFTVKKNGTAEDKV
+253 VIFTVKKNGTAADKV

-280 DEKGNPV
+280 DEKGTPV
-287 EGVSVLIKD
+287 EGVSVLLKD
-296 TEGQGCN
+296 DKNYGCE
-303 YTATSGK
+303 YTVTSGK

-315 HEMGQYVDF
+315 HEMNPNMDCD
-324 SLTFNASV
+324 LTFNVNV

-338 SEDKHTFVTGSGA
+338 SENTHTFVTGPVGDAS
-351 VITKVNGKAPADA
+351 ITKVNGKAPADA

-373 GGTSAPTKVLSD
+373 GGTPAPTKVLSD
-385 STHFRAVAMDKDGK
+385 STHFRAVAVDKDGK

-426 EYALDKADDYDNT
+426 EYALDKADDCDNT
-439 LTVELKSNDKWS
+439 LTVELKANDKWS

-531 NKDDVTN
+531 NNDDVTN

-550 TVKAADT
+550 TVKAVDT
-557 AKADEAKADVAKL
+557 AKADEAKADAAKL
-570 QKDDYTPESWKAVE
+570 QKDNYTPESWKAVE
-584 DALTELEK
+584 DALAELEK

-608 EKLTQAISG
+608 EKLTQAISD
-617 LKEAEKPEPKPE
+617 LKEAEKPE

-668 SDYTVKYSSGC
+668 SAYTVKYSSGC
-679 KSVGNYKATV
+679 KSVGKYTATV

-695 SGSFVRSFRIVP
+695 SGSFVRSFQIIP
-707 KGTKV
+707 KGTKI

-717 GKKSFTVKWK
+717 GKKSFTVKWT

-732 TTGYQVQYCMKK
+732 TTGYQVQYCLKK
-744 NFKKGAKTA
+744 NFKKGAKTT

-759 TVSKKITKL
+759 TVSKKITKR

-785 VNGKNTKMY
+785 VKGKNTKLY

>member
-14 MMMALGLFGAQASV
+14 MMMALGLFGAQASIA
-28 VGAAV
+28 GAAV
-33 SMDFWG
+33 SMDFYG
-39 FNVSPSELSASG
+39 YTVSPSELSASG

-59 FMENDADGELH
+59 LMNDDADGELH

-79 KSYTVVKADE
+79 KTYTVVKADE

-101 VDIPA
+101 VDIPE

-126 NKKSQTVKV
+126 NKTSKTVKV

-156 KTFRAKVVDEKGNPV
+156 KTFRAKVVDEKG
-171 EGVNLNIYG
+171 
-180 LEDDTLDYDIKS
+180 T
-192 DKNGVASYTLTG
+192 
-204 SDFMMRFDVSVSDD
+204 
-218 NWTSE
+218 
-223 DEHGFETDG
+223 
-232 TPSKMPSIVS
+232 
-242 VDDKSLAEADE
+242 
-253 VVFTVKKNGTAEDKV
+253 
-268 LCEGRTFRAKVV
+268 
-280 DEKGNPV
+280 PV

-296 TEGQGCN
+296 NENQGCE
-303 YTATSGK
+303 YTVTSGK

-315 HEMGQYVDF
+315 YEMNPNIDF
-324 SLTFNASV
+324 SLTFNVNV

-338 SEDKHTFVTGSGA
+338 SENTHTFVTGPVGDAS
-351 VITKVNGKAPADA
+351 ITKVNGKAPADA

-385 STHFRAVAMDKDGK
+385 STHFRAVAVDKDGK

-439 LTVELKSNDKWS
+439 LTVELKANDKWS

-531 NKDDVTN
+531 NNDDVTN

-557 AKADEAKADVAKL
+557 AKADEAKADAAKL
-570 QKDDYTPESWKAVE
+570 QKDNYTPESWKAVE
-584 DALTELEK
+584 DALAELEK

-608 EKLTQAISG
+608 EKLTQAISD
-617 LKEAEKPEPKPE
+617 LKEAEKPE

-668 SDYTVKYSSGC
+668 SAYTVKYSSGC
-679 KSVGNYKATV
+679 KSVGKYTATV

-695 SGSFVRSFRIVP
+695 SGSFVRSFQIIP
-707 KGTKV
+707 KGTKI

-717 GKKSFTVKWK
+717 GKKSFTVKWT

-732 TTGYQVQYCMKK
+732 TTGYQVQYCLKK
-744 NFKKGAKTA
+744 NFKKGAKTT

-759 TVSKKITKL
+759 TVSKKITKR

-785 VNGKNTKMY
+785 VKGKNTKLY

>member
-14 MMMALGLFGAQASV
+14 MMMALGLFGAQASIA
-28 VGAAV
+28 GAAV
-33 SMDFWG
+33 SMDFYG
-39 FNVSPSELSASG
+39 YTVSPSELSASG

-59 FMENDADGELH
+59 LMNDDADGELH

-79 KSYTVVKADE
+79 KTYTTVKADE

-101 VDIPA
+101 VDIPE

-113 TWQITLSENSNYM
+113 TWQIILSENSNYM
-126 NKKSQTVKV
+126 NRLSKTVKV
-135 AAASAGGGE
+135 AASAGGGE
-144 QPEPSDKVKCDA
+144 QPEPSDKVLCDA

-171 EGVNLNIYG
+171 EGVNVNIFG
-180 LEDDTLDYDIKS
+180 VEDNTLDYNIKS
-192 DKNGVASYTLTG
+192 DKNGIASYTMTG
-204 SDFMMRFDVSVSDD
+204 VDIMMPFDVSVSDA

-223 DEHGFETDG
+223 DEHRFETDG
-232 TPSKMPSIVS
+232 TPTKMPSIVS
-242 VDDKSLAEADE
+242 VDGKSLAEADE
-253 VVFTVKKNGTAEDKV
+253 VIFTVKKNGTAADKV

-280 DEKGNPV
+280 DEKGTPV

-296 TEGQGCN
+296 NENQGCE
-303 YTATSGK
+303 YTVTSGK

-315 HEMGQYVDF
+315 HEMIQGVDY
-324 SLTFNASV
+324 SLTFNVNV

-338 SEDKHTFVTGSGA
+338 SENTHTFVTEGDAS
-351 VITKVNGKAPADA
+351 ITKVNGKAPADA

-373 GGTSAPTKVLSD
+373 GGTPAPSKVLSD
-385 STHFRAVAMDKDGK
+385 STHFRAVAVDKDGK

-426 EYALDKADDYDNT
+426 EYALDKEDDCDNT
-439 LTVELKSNDKWS
+439 LTVELKANDKWA
-451 SMDSYKVVTNAMAEI
+451 SMDNYKVVTNEMAEI
-466 YTVNNKPLS
+466 YTVNKKPLS

-481 ILHETVDKTALGEAL
+481 ILHEKVDKTALGEAL

-516 MVLDKA
+516 LVLDKA

-531 NKDDVTN
+531 TKDDVTN

-557 AKADEAKADVAKL
+557 AKADDAKADAAKL
-570 QKDDYTPESWKAVE
+570 QKDNYTPESWKAVE
-584 DALTELEK
+584 DALAELEK

-608 EKLTQAISG
+608 EKLTQAISD
-617 LKEAEKPEPKPE
+617 LKEAEKPEP
-629 PEAKKV
+629 EAKKV
-635 ASVKLS
+635 TSVKLS

-654 AVTAKDDK
+654 AVTAKDNK

-668 SDYTVKYSSGC
+668 SAYTVKYSSGC
-679 KSVGNYKATV
+679 KSVGKYTATV

-695 SGSFVRSFRIVP
+695 SGSFVRSFQIIP
-707 KGTKV
+707 KGTKI
-712 KSLKA
+712 KRLKA
-717 GKKSFTVKWK
+717 GKKSFTVKWT

-732 TTGYQVQYCMKK
+732 TTGYQVQYCLKK
-744 NFKKGAKTA
+744 NFKKGAKTT

-759 TVSKKITKL
+759 TVSKKITKR

-785 VNGKNTKMY
+785 VKGKNTKLY

>member
-1 MQKRRKMLTWLLT
+1 M
-14 MMMALGLFGAQASV
+14 
-28 VGAAV
+28 
-33 SMDFWG
+33 
-39 FNVSPSELSASG
+39 
-51 GKVTVDVN
+51 
-59 FMENDADGELH
+59 
-70 YRLRRQNED
+70 
-79 KSYTVVKADE
+79 
-89 TVHVS
+89 
-94 KAAHTFQ
+94 
-101 VDIPA
+101 
-106 NTEAREV
+106 
-113 TWQITLSENSNYM
+113 
-126 NKKSQTVKV
+126 
-135 AAASAGGGE
+135 
-144 QPEPSDKVKCDA
+144 
-156 KTFRAKVVDEKGNPV
+156 VDEKGNPV
-171 EGVNLNIYG
+171 EGVNVNICG
-180 LEDDTLDYDIKS
+180 VEDNSLDYDIKS
-192 DKNGVASYTLTG
+192 DKNGIASYTLTG
-204 SDFMMRFDVSVSDD
+204 VDFMMPFDVSVSDA

-242 VDDKSLAEADE
+242 VDGKSLAEADE
-253 VVFTVKKNGTAEDKV
+253 VIFTVKKNGTAADKV

-280 DEKGNPV
+280 DEKGTPV

-296 TEGQGCN
+296 NENQSCE
-303 YTATSGK
+303 YTVTSGK

-315 HEMGQYVDF
+315 YEMNPNIDY
-324 SLTFNASV
+324 SLTFNVNV

-338 SEDKHTFVTGSGA
+338 SENTHTFVTGPVGDAS
-351 VITKVNGKAPADA
+351 ITKVNGKAPADA

-373 GGTSAPTKVLSD
+373 GGTPAPTKVLSD
-385 STHFRAVAMDKDGK
+385 STHFRAVAVDKDGK

-426 EYALDKADDYDNT
+426 EYALDKADDYENT
-439 LTVELKSNDKWS
+439 LTVELKANDKWS

-531 NKDDVTN
+531 NNDDVTN

-557 AKADEAKADVAKL
+557 AKADEAKADAAKL
-570 QKDDYTPESWKAVE
+570 QKDNYTPESWKAVE
-584 DALTELEK
+584 DALAELEK

-608 EKLTQAISG
+608 EKLTQAISD
-617 LKEAEKPEPKPE
+617 LKEAEKPE

-668 SDYTVKYSSGC
+668 SAYTVKYSSGC
-679 KSVGNYKATV
+679 KSVGKYTATV

-695 SGSFVRSFRIVP
+695 SGSFVRSFQIIP
-707 KGTKV
+707 KGTKI

-717 GKKSFTVKWK
+717 GKKSFTVKWT

-732 TTGYQVQYCMKK
+732 TTGYQVQYCLKK
-744 NFKKGAKTA
+744 NFKKGAKTT

-759 TVSKKITKL
+759 TVSKKITKR

-785 VNGKNTKMY
+785 VKGKNTKLY

>member
-14 MMMALGLFGAQASV
+14 MMMALGLFGAQASIA
-28 VGAAV
+28 GAAV
-33 SMDFWG
+33 SMDFYG
-39 FNVSPSELSASG
+39 YTVSPSELSASG

-59 FMENDADGELH
+59 LMNDDADGELH

-79 KSYTVVKADE
+79 KTYTMVKADE

-94 KAAHTFQ
+94 KATHTFQ
-101 VDIPA
+101 VDIPE

-126 NKKSQTVKV
+126 NKTSKTVKV
-135 AAASAGGGE
+135 AASAGGGE

-171 EGVNLNIYG
+171 EGV
-180 LEDDTLDYDIKS
+180 
-192 DKNGVASYTLTG
+192 
-204 SDFMMRFDVSVSDD
+204 
-218 NWTSE
+218 
-223 DEHGFETDG
+223 
-232 TPSKMPSIVS
+232 
-242 VDDKSLAEADE
+242 
-253 VVFTVKKNGTAEDKV
+253 
-268 LCEGRTFRAKVV
+268 
-280 DEKGNPV
+280 
-287 EGVSVLIKD
+287 SVLIKD
-296 TEGQGCN
+296 NENLGCE
-303 YTATSGK
+303 YTVTSGK

-315 HEMGQYVDF
+315 REMGQHIDF
-324 SLTFNASV
+324 SLTFNVNV

-338 SEDKHTFVTGSGA
+338 SENTHTFVTGGDAS
-351 VITKVNGKAPADA
+351 ITKVNGKAPADA

-373 GGTSAPTKVLSD
+373 GGTPAPSKVLSD
-385 STHFRAVAMDKDGK
+385 STHFRAVAVNKDGK

-439 LTVELKSNDKWS
+439 LTVELKANDKWS

-531 NKDDVTN
+531 NNDDVTN

-557 AKADEAKADVAKL
+557 AKADDAKADAAKL
-570 QKDDYTPESWKAVE
+570 QKDNYTPESWKAVE
-584 DALTELEK
+584 DALAELEK

-608 EKLTQAISG
+608 EKLTQAISD
-617 LKEAEKPEPKPE
+617 LKEAEKPE

-668 SDYTVKYSSGC
+668 SAYTVKYSSGC
-679 KSVGNYKATV
+679 KSVGKYTATV

-695 SGSFVRSFRIVP
+695 SGSFVRSFRIIP
-707 KGTKV
+707 KGTKI

-717 GKKSFTVKWK
+717 GKKSFTVKWT

-732 TTGYQVQYCMKK
+732 TTGYQVQYCLKK
-744 NFKKGAKTA
+744 NFKKGAKTT

-759 TVSKKITKL
+759 TVSKKITKR

-785 VNGKNTKMY
+785 VKGKNTKLY

>member
-14 MMMALGLFGAQASV
+14 MMMALGLFGAQASIA
-28 VGAAV
+28 GAAV
-33 SMDFWG
+33 SMDFYG
-39 FNVSPSELSASG
+39 YTVSPSELSASG
-51 GKVTVDVN
+51 GKVKVDVN
-59 FMENDADGELH
+59 LVNDDADGELH

-79 KSYTVVKADE
+79 KTYTDVKADE

-101 VDIPA
+101 VDIPE

-113 TWQITLSENSNYM
+113 IWKITLSENSNYM
-126 NKKSQTVKV
+126 NKTSKTVKV

-144 QPEPSDKVKCDA
+144 QPEPSDKV
-156 KTFRAKVVDEKGNPV
+156 
-171 EGVNLNIYG
+171 
-180 LEDDTLDYDIKS
+180 
-192 DKNGVASYTLTG
+192 
-204 SDFMMRFDVSVSDD
+204 
-218 NWTSE
+218 
-223 DEHGFETDG
+223 
-232 TPSKMPSIVS
+232 
-242 VDDKSLAEADE
+242 
-253 VVFTVKKNGTAEDKV
+253 

-280 DEKGNPV
+280 DEKGTPV
-287 EGVSVLIKD
+287 EGVSVLIKANETQD
-296 TEGQGCN
+296 CE

-315 HEMGQYVDF
+315 REMNQYADF
-324 SLTFNASV
+324 DLTFNVNV

-338 SEDKHTFVTGSGA
+338 SENTHTFVTGGDAS
-351 VITKVNGKAPADA
+351 ITKVNGKAPADA

-373 GGTSAPTKVLSD
+373 GGTPAPTKVLSD
-385 STHFRAVAMDKDGK
+385 STHFRAVAVDKDGK

-426 EYALDKADDYDNT
+426 EYALDEADDYDNT
-439 LTVELKSNDKWS
+439 LTVELKANDKWAS
-451 SMDSYKVVTNAMAEI
+451 IDSYKVVTNAMAEI
-466 YTVNNKPLS
+466 YTVNKKPLS

-481 ILHETVDKTALGEAL
+481 ILHEKVDKTALGEAL

-516 MVLDKA
+516 LVLDKA
-522 QKVYDNDYV
+522 QKVYDNNYV
-531 NKDDVTN
+531 NDDDVTY

-557 AKADEAKADVAKL
+557 AKADDAKADAAKL
-570 QKDDYTPESWKAVE
+570 QKDNYTPESWKAVE
-584 DALTELEK
+584 DALAELEK

-608 EKLTQAISG
+608 EKLTQAISD
-617 LKEAEKPEPKPE
+617 LKEAEKPEP
-629 PEAKKV
+629 EAKKV
-635 ASVKLS
+635 TSVKLS

-654 AVTAKDDK
+654 AVIAKDNK

-668 SDYTVKYSSGC
+668 SAYTVKYSSGC
-679 KSVGNYKATV
+679 KSVGKYTATV

-695 SGSFVRSFRIVP
+695 SGSFVRSFQIIP
-707 KGTKV
+707 KGTKI
-712 KSLKA
+712 KRLKA
-717 GKKSFTVKWK
+717 GKKSFTVKWT

-732 TTGYQVQYCMKK
+732 TTGYQVQYCLKK
-744 NFKKGAKTA
+744 NFKKGAKTT

-759 TVSKKITKL
+759 TVSKKITKR

-785 VNGKNTKMY
+785 VKGKNTKLY